1 MRRGKRIVAV
11 FLSVCFAINISISGL
26 DIRAEE
32 MTGITATAT
41 DAENEQ
47 QDTTYLNTDDIELES
62 QDSVGE
68 MLAEDL
74 ESVYAEQEENSG
86 YNIFNIDVK
95 DGTATVEYETLE
107 NATLVVS
114 AYDEITNQ
122 MVASASKSVNKD
134 ETAVNLELG
143 NLSQYYILKGF
154 IVDSETLQPLTKE
167 FKSELYTQGMQE
179 FLQKTTDDFSEDRV
193 LNFDDDKSN
202 NFAVYNQNT
211 MVIEQE
217 ATKNQLISADA
228 EKNIYVFENVD
239 NNMLS
244 LQKDD
249 VLSYEKEDGMVL
261 IVKVSTIDVQGTT
274 VTISGQNADTEDV
287 FDYVKIDSEAGME
300 NVTIDNSNLEDGVEY
315 TGMIEDSADVPQT
328 HSENA
333 NDSQTD
339 ALVTNESEVGAIN
352 GEGSNKLSAEFKF
365 EYPKNK
371 DDEEISASVS
381 GKVNIE
387 LKNSTKLYIAQDRQ
401 YVEVKFDYSLGL
413 NFSIKME
420 VDAKIPLGKFSFA
433 PIPGLKIGLTPNVV
447 LKVSGKLSLEGK
459 LKGCIGVRISAQ
471 EGVTN
476 LTSNPKWSGNIKFEA
491 TLFIGISLKPEIDLI
506 NEKVVELSF
515 EGEVG
520 AEIKSTQE
528 VISSSKSV
536 RHECKS
542 CLDGEISGKESAT
555 FKAKF
560 LNLKGLTFARTFEI
574 NQKLTDFYYSFDY
587 DEFGF
592 TECPHKTYA
601 VTVLVLDKE
610 KNPIKEAVISCN
622 STKYQTDENGKAK
635 FYIAA
640 GTYTISAEKQG
651 VGSYSKILRVYDESK
666 TIEIQI
672 KGNNSGSSE
681 EKKGIK
687 IGSNTFP
694 DEKFR
699 AYILKNIDKDG
710 DGYLSET
717 EIAET
722 TSITCRARSISSL
735 KGIECFVN
743 VQSIDCSVNKLTE
756 LDVSKN
762 TALMEFDCSSNNLTQ
777 LDVSKNTALSTLYC
791 SINNLTHLDI
801 SKNTALYAF
810 GCAYNRLIQLDVS
823 KNTALYWFDC
833 SRNNLTQ
840 LDVSKNTALTEL
852 YCGGNKL
859 NELDVSK
866 NTALYEFDCG
876 DNNLTQLDVSK
887 NTALYEFDCRSNN
900 LTQLDVSKNTT
911 LYELYCSDN
920 NLTQLDV
927 SKNTA
932 LYRVECDNNNLTQ
945 LDVSKNTALV
955 VIICRY
961 NNLTQLDLG
970 KNVKYIHCPGNNL
983 TQLDVSKNTA
993 LYWFDCNNNNLTQLD
1008 ISKNTALSTFKC
1020 SNNNITQLDVGKNT
1034 ALMEFDCSG
1043 NNLTQLDISKNTKLW
1058 KLCCSN
1064 NSLTELDVSNNQLDY
1079 LSCDRNVQVT
1089 GYNGTITYPDSST
1102 SENRLDEES
1111 QPVTDDFSD
1120 FEMKEV
1126 YKTDNPISAKT
1137 VQQVTKADDT
1147 HMSYIGL
1154 YPNTIY
1160 NLYVCKQA
1168 PVSIPFTEVFTEHN
1182 LLYINQYESDSD
1194 GNLSIDYVPMQE
1206 AAGAVEILVAEKR
1219 INITDDARV
1228 CMADIKYDGETHSP
1242 LIEYYFSDSLLSEGI
1257 DYEIEGDYEAKEPG
1271 TYTIRIR
1278 GIGQYTGTLE
1288 LQYKIIDTTP
1298 VVTKPTPVK
1307 DLKAV
1312 PVSKNE
1318 VKLTW
1323 TATEKDVKYLI
1334 YAKKHG
1340 KYEYCGTTSSTS
1352 YTDTDALC
1360 DDFGYYWVYPCRTDE
1375 NGEDIIGDCPQYVC
1389 AKGVYEEVTEEET
1402 ANVTTSY
1409 RTHVQSFGWQN
1420 PVTNGVMSGT
1430 SGKAKRLEGIE
1441 ISVSGNKNL
1450 GIQYATHCQTYGW
1463 LPWSANGE
1471 MSGTTGEAKRLEAI
1485 KIQLAGADKDK
1496 YDVYYRVHAQSYG
1509 WLGWAKNGEPSGTA
1523 GYAKRL
1529 EGIQIVV
1536 VKKNEKAP
1544 GLNYAGVDAS
1554 KGVHD
1559 SRAYIAKTN
1568 GTITIPGS
1576 ADSTN
1581 IMYKTHVQSFG
1592 WQNWVLN
1599 GAMSGTS
1606 GKAKRLEGINIKL
1619 SNAAYAGGI
1628 QYQTHIQKN
1637 GWEQKWKKD
1646 GEMSG
1651 TSGEAKRL
1659 EAIRIKLYG
1668 EMANHFDVYYRV
1680 HAQSYGWLGWAKNGE
1695 ESGTAGYAKRL
1706 EGIQIVLVPKGSA
1719 APANNYKNIQSVNT
1733 KAYIKK

>member
-1 MRRGKRIVAV
+1 MRRGKRIVAA

-32 MTGITATAT
+32 VTGITATAT

-47 QDTTYLNTDDIELES
+47 QDTTYLNTDDIEIES

-95 DGTATVEYETLE
+95 DGTATVQYEALE

-114 AYDEITNQ
+114 AYDETTNQ

-134 ETAVNLELG
+134 ETAVDLELG
-143 NLSQYYILKGF
+143 DLPQYYILKGF

-239 NNMLS
+239 TNMLS

-261 IVKVSTIDVQGTT
+261 IVKVSTIDVEGTT

-300 NVTIDNSNLEDGVEY
+300 NVAIDNSNLEDGVEY
-315 TGMIEDSADVPQT
+315 TGMIEDSGDVPKT
-328 HSENA
+328 YSENA

-339 ALVTNESEVGAIN
+339 ALVANESEVGASN
-352 GEGSNKLSAEFKF
+352 GEGSNKLSAEFKL
-365 EYPKNK
+365 ENPKNK
-371 DDEEISASVS
+371 DDEGISASVS

-387 LKNSTKLYIAQDRQ
+387 LKNSTKLYIAQDHQ

-413 NFSIKME
+413 NISIKME

-433 PIPGLKIGLTPNVV
+433 PIPGLKIGLTPSVV

-459 LKGCIGVRISAQ
+459 LKGCIGVRISVQ
-471 EGVTN
+471 EGITN

-506 NEKVVELSF
+506 NEKIVELSF

-528 VISSSKSV
+528 VINSSKSV

-560 LNLKGLTFARTFEI
+560 LNLKGATFARTFEI

-587 DEFGF
+587 DEFAF

-610 KNPIKEAVISCN
+610 KNPIKDAVISCN
-622 STKYQTDENGKAK
+622 YMNYQTDENGKAK

-640 GTYTISAEKQG
+640 GTYTISAAKQG
-651 VGSYSKILRVYDESK
+651 VGSYSKILHVYDESK

-687 IGSNTFP
+687 IDENTFP
-694 DEKFR
+694 DENFR

-717 EIAET
+717 EIEET
-722 TSITCRARSISSL
+722 TSITCRDRSISSL
-735 KGIECFVN
+735 KGIECFAALEYLY
-743 VQSIDCSVNKLTE
+743 CSE
-756 LDVSKN
+756 
-762 TALMEFDCSSNNLTQ
+762 NNLTQ
-777 LDVSKNTALSTLYC
+777 LDVSKNTALEVLYC
-791 SINNLTHLDI
+791 SE
-801 SKNTALYAF
+801 
-810 GCAYNRLIQLDVS
+810 
-823 KNTALYWFDC
+823 
-833 SRNNLTQ
+833 NNLTQ
-840 LDVSKNTALTEL
+840 LDVSKNTALEA
-852 YCGGNKL
+852 
-859 NELDVSK
+859 LDCLK
-866 NTALYEFDCG
+866 
-876 DNNLTQLDVSK
+876 NNLTQLDVSK
-887 NTALYEFDCRSNN
+887 NTALEA
-900 LTQLDVSKNTT
+900 
-911 LYELYCSDN
+911 LYCFEN

-932 LYRVECDNNNLTQ
+932 LAILYCSENNLTQLDVSKNIYLSCLICSENNLTQ
-945 LDVSKNTALV
+945 LDVSKNTALED
-955 VIICRY
+955 
-961 NNLTQLDLG
+961 LD
-970 KNVKYIHCPGNNL
+970 CSGNNL
-983 TQLDVSKNTA
+983 TQLDVSKNTELQE
-993 LYWFDCNNNNLTQLD
+993 LY
-1008 ISKNTALSTFKC
+1008 
-1020 SNNNITQLDVGKNT
+1020 
-1034 ALMEFDCSG
+1034 CSG
-1043 NNLTQLDISKNTKLW
+1043 NNLTQLDVSKNA
-1058 KLCCSN
+1058 KLCELKCYN
-1064 NSLTELDVSNNQLDY
+1064 NNISQLDVSNKSNLRI

-1111 QPVTDDFSD
+1111 LPIADDFSD
-1120 FEMKEV
+1120 FEKKEV

-1147 HMSYIGL
+1147 HASYAGL

-1168 PVSIPFTEVFTEHN
+1168 PVSIPFTEVFTENN
-1182 LLYINQYESDSD
+1182 LLYINQYESDAD

-1206 AAGAVEILVAEKR
+1206 ATGAVEILVAQKR
-1219 INITDDARV
+1219 INITDNARV
-1228 CMADIKYDGETHSP
+1228 CMANIKYDGETHSP

-1271 TYTIRIR
+1271 TYTIIIR

-1485 KIQLAGADKDK
+1485 KIQLTGADKDK

-1536 VKKNEKAP
+1536 VKKTEAAP
-1544 GLNYAGVDAS
+1544 GLDYAGVNAS

-1599 GAMSGTS
+1599 GTMSGTS

-1619 SNAAYAGGI
+1619 SNAAYAGGV
-1628 QYQTHIQKN
+1628 QYRTHVQTY
-1637 GWEQKWKKD
+1637 GWEKEWRKD
-1646 GEMSG
+1646 GAMSG
-1651 TSGEAKRL
+1651 TSGKAKRL
-1659 EAIRIKLYG
+1659 EAIQIKLYG

>member
-47 QDTTYLNTDDIELES
+47 QDTTYLNTDDIEIES

-95 DGTATVEYETLE
+95 DRTATVQYEALE

-114 AYDEITNQ
+114 AYDETTNQ

-134 ETAVNLELG
+134 ETAVDLELG
-143 NLSQYYILKGF
+143 DLPQYYILKGF

-211 MVIEQE
+211 IVIEQE

-239 NNMLS
+239 TNMLS

-261 IVKVSTIDVQGTT
+261 IVKVSTIDVEGTT

-300 NVTIDNSNLEDGVEY
+300 NVAIDNSNLEDGVEY
-315 TGMIEDSADVPQT
+315 TGMIEDSADVPKT
-328 HSENA
+328 YSENA

-339 ALVTNESEVGAIN
+339 ALVANESEVGASN
-352 GEGSNKLSAEFKF
+352 GEGSNKLSAEFKL
-365 EYPKNK
+365 ENPKNK
-371 DDEEISASVS
+371 DDEGISASVS

-387 LKNSTKLYIAQDRQ
+387 LKNSTKLYIAQDHQ

-413 NFSIKME
+413 NISIKME

-433 PIPGLKIGLTPNVV
+433 PIPGLKIGLTPSVV

-459 LKGCIGVRISAQ
+459 LKGCIGVRISVQ
-471 EGVTN
+471 EGITN

-560 LNLKGLTFARTFEI
+560 LNLKGATFARTFEI

-587 DEFGF
+587 DEFAF

-601 VTVLVLDKE
+601 VTVLALDKE
-610 KNPIKEAVISCN
+610 KNPIKDAVISCN

-640 GTYTISAEKQG
+640 GTYTISAAKQG

-672 KGNNSGSSE
+672 KGNNSGLSE

-687 IGSNTFP
+687 IDENTFP
-694 DEKFR
+694 DENFR
-699 AYILKNIDKDG
+699 AYILKKIDKDG

-722 TSITCRARSISSL
+722 TSITCADRSISSL
-735 KGIECFVN
+735 KGIEYFVN
-743 VQSIDCSVNKLTE
+743 VQLIDCSGYNLTQ

-762 TALMEFDCSSNNLTQ
+762 TALEDLLCSENNLTQLDVSKNIALEYLDCSENNLTQ
-777 LDVSKNTALSTLYC
+777 LDVSKNTALEDLLC
-791 SINNLTHLDI
+791 SENNLT
-801 SKNTALYAF
+801 
-810 GCAYNRLIQLDVS
+810 QLDVS
-823 KNTALYWFDC
+823 KNIALEYLDC
-833 SRNNLTQ
+833 SENNLTQ
-840 LDVSKNTALTEL
+840 LDVSKNTALEHLDCSENNLTQ
-852 YCGGNKL
+852 
-859 NELDVSK
+859 LDVSK
-866 NTALYEFDCG
+866 NIYLRGLACFE
-876 DNNLTQLDVSK
+876 NNLTQLDVSK
-887 NTALYEFDCRSNN
+887 NTVLEKLACQQNNLIQLDVSKNVWYLNCYKNNLTQLDVSKNVKLWDLYCSENNLTQLDISKSVELRDLSCAKNN
-900 LTQLDVSKNTT
+900 LTQLDVSKNT
-911 LYELYCSDN
+911 EL
-920 NLTQLDV
+920 Q
-927 SKNTA
+927 
-932 LYRVECDNNNLTQ
+932 
-945 LDVSKNTALV
+945 
-955 VIICRY
+955 
-961 NNLTQLDLG
+961 DL
-970 KNVKYIHCPGNNL
+970 
-983 TQLDVSKNTA
+983 
-993 LYWFDCNNNNLTQLD
+993 
-1008 ISKNTALSTFKC
+1008 
-1020 SNNNITQLDVGKNT
+1020 
-1034 ALMEFDCSG
+1034 DCSG
-1043 NNLTQLDISKNTKLW
+1043 NNLTQLDVSENA
-1058 KLCCSN
+1058 KLCELKCYN
-1064 NSLTELDVSNNQLDY
+1064 NNISQLDMSNKSNLRI
-1079 LSCDRNVQVT
+1079 LSCDRNVQVI
-1089 GYNGTITYPDSST
+1089 GYHGEITYPSSST
-1102 SENRLDEES
+1102 SQNQLKEETKI
-1111 QPVTDDFSD
+1111 VTDNSSD

-1147 HMSYIGL
+1147 HASYAGL

-1168 PVSIPFTEVFTEHN
+1168 PISTPFTDVFTEDN

-1242 LIEYYFSDSLLSEGI
+1242 LIEYYFSDSLLNEGT

-1278 GIGQYTGTLE
+1278 GIGQYTGILE

-1312 PVSKNE
+1312 PVSKNG

-1360 DDFGYYWVYPCRTDE
+1360 DDFGYYWVYPCRTGE

-1441 ISVSGNKNL
+1441 ISVSGNENL

-1485 KIQLAGADKDK
+1485 EIRLTGADKDK

-1695 ESGTAGYAKRL
+1695 EAGTAGYAKRL

>member
-95 DGTATVEYETLE
+95 DGTATVQYEALE

-114 AYDEITNQ
+114 AYDETTNQ

-134 ETAVNLELG
+134 ETAVDLELG
-143 NLSQYYILKGF
+143 DLPQYYILKGF

-211 MVIEQE
+211 IVIEQE

-239 NNMLS
+239 TNMLS

-261 IVKVSTIDVQGTT
+261 IVKVSTIDVEGTT

-300 NVTIDNSNLEDGVEY
+300 NVAIDNSNLEDGVEY
-315 TGMIEDSADVPQT
+315 TGMIEDSADVPKT
-328 HSENA
+328 YSENA

-339 ALVTNESEVGAIN
+339 ALVANESEVGASN
-352 GEGSNKLSAEFKF
+352 GEGSNKLSAEFKL
-365 EYPKNK
+365 ENPKNK
-371 DDEEISASVS
+371 DDEGISASVS

-387 LKNSTKLYIAQDRQ
+387 LKNSTKLYIAQDHQ

-413 NFSIKME
+413 NISIKME

-433 PIPGLKIGLTPNVV
+433 PIPGLKIGLTPSVV

-459 LKGCIGVRISAQ
+459 LKGCIGVRISVQ
-471 EGVTN
+471 EGITN

-506 NEKVVELSF
+506 NEKIVELSF

-528 VISSSKSV
+528 VINSSKSV

-560 LNLKGLTFARTFEI
+560 LNLKGATFARTFEI

-587 DEFGF
+587 DEFAF

-622 STKYQTDENGKAK
+622 STNYQTDENGKAK

-687 IGSNTFP
+687 IDENTFP
-694 DEKFR
+694 DENFR

-717 EIAET
+717 EIEET
-722 TSITCRARSISSL
+722 TSITCRDRSISSL
-735 KGIECFVN
+735 KGIECFAALEYLY
-743 VQSIDCSVNKLTE
+743 CSE
-756 LDVSKN
+756 
-762 TALMEFDCSSNNLTQ
+762 NNLTQ
-777 LDVSKNTALSTLYC
+777 LDVSKNTALEDLYC
-791 SINNLTHLDI
+791 S
-801 SKNTALYAF
+801 
-810 GCAYNRLIQLDVS
+810 
-823 KNTALYWFDC
+823 
-833 SRNNLTQ
+833 
-840 LDVSKNTALTEL
+840 
-852 YCGGNKL
+852 
-859 NELDVSK
+859 
-866 NTALYEFDCG
+866 
-876 DNNLTQLDVSK
+876 
-887 NTALYEFDCRSNN
+887 
-900 LTQLDVSKNTT
+900 
-911 LYELYCSDN
+911 
-920 NLTQLDV
+920 
-927 SKNTA
+927 
-932 LYRVECDNNNLTQ
+932 
-945 LDVSKNTALV
+945 
-955 VIICRY
+955 
-961 NNLTQLDLG
+961 
-970 KNVKYIHCPGNNL
+970 GNNL

-993 LYWFDCNNNNLTQLD
+993 LEDL
-1008 ISKNTALSTFKC
+1008 
-1020 SNNNITQLDVGKNT
+1020 
-1034 ALMEFDCSG
+1034 DCSG
-1043 NNLTQLDISKNTKLW
+1043 NNLTQLDVSENA
-1058 KLCCSN
+1058 KLCELKCYN
-1064 NSLTELDVSNNQLDY
+1064 NNISQLDVSNKSNLRI

-1111 QPVTDDFSD
+1111 LPIADDFSD
-1120 FEMKEV
+1120 FEKKEV

-1147 HMSYIGL
+1147 HASYAGL

-1168 PVSIPFTEVFTEHN
+1168 PVSIPFTEVFTENN
-1182 LLYINQYESDSD
+1182 LLYINQYESDAD

-1206 AAGAVEILVAEKR
+1206 ATGAVEILVAQKR
-1219 INITDDARV
+1219 INITDNARV

-1271 TYTIRIR
+1271 TYTIIIR

-1360 DDFGYYWVYPCRTDE
+1360 DDFGYYWVYPCRTGE

-1409 RTHVQSFGWQN
+1409 CTHVQSFGWQN

-1441 ISVSGNKNL
+1441 ISVSGNENL

-1485 KIQLAGADKDK
+1485 EIRLTGADKDK

-1659 EAIRIKLYG
+1659 EAIRIKFYG

-1695 ESGTAGYAKRL
+1695 EAGTAGYAKRL

>member
-47 QDTTYLNTDDIELES
+47 QDTTYLNTDDIEIES

-95 DGTATVEYETLE
+95 DRTATVQYEALE

-114 AYDEITNQ
+114 AYDETTNQ

-134 ETAVNLELG
+134 ETAVDLELG
-143 NLSQYYILKGF
+143 DLPQYYILKGF

-211 MVIEQE
+211 IVIEQE

-239 NNMLS
+239 TNMLS

-261 IVKVSTIDVQGTT
+261 IVKVSTIDVEGTT

-300 NVTIDNSNLEDGVEY
+300 NVAIDNSNLEDGVEY
-315 TGMIEDSADVPQT
+315 TGMIEDSADVPKT
-328 HSENA
+328 YSENA

-339 ALVTNESEVGAIN
+339 ALVANESEVGASN
-352 GEGSNKLSAEFKF
+352 GEGSNKLSAEFKL
-365 EYPKNK
+365 ENPKNK
-371 DDEEISASVS
+371 DDEGISASVS

-387 LKNSTKLYIAQDRQ
+387 LKNSTKLYIAQDHQ

-413 NFSIKME
+413 NISIKME

-433 PIPGLKIGLTPNVV
+433 PIPGLKIGLTPSVV

-459 LKGCIGVRISAQ
+459 LKGCIGVRISVQ
-471 EGVTN
+471 EGITN

-560 LNLKGLTFARTFEI
+560 LNLKGATFARTFEI

-587 DEFGF
+587 DEFAF

-601 VTVLVLDKE
+601 VTVLALDKE
-610 KNPIKEAVISCN
+610 KNPIKDAVISCN

-640 GTYTISAEKQG
+640 GTYTISAAKQG

-672 KGNNSGSSE
+672 KGNNSGLSE

-687 IGSNTFP
+687 IDENTFP
-694 DEKFR
+694 DENFR
-699 AYILKNIDKDG
+699 AYILKKIDKDG

-722 TSITCRARSISSL
+722 TSITCADRSISSL
-735 KGIECFVN
+735 KGIEYFVN
-743 VQSIDCSVNKLTE
+743 VQLIDCSGYNLTQ

-762 TALMEFDCSSNNLTQ
+762 TALEDLLCSENNLTQ
-777 LDVSKNTALSTLYC
+777 LDVSKNTALEDLLC
-791 SINNLTHLDI
+791 SE
-801 SKNTALYAF
+801 
-810 GCAYNRLIQLDVS
+810 
-823 KNTALYWFDC
+823 
-833 SRNNLTQ
+833 NNLTQ
-840 LDVSKNTALTEL
+840 LDVSKNTALEHLDCSENNLTQ
-852 YCGGNKL
+852 
-859 NELDVSK
+859 LDVSK
-866 NTALYEFDCG
+866 NIYLRGLACFE
-876 DNNLTQLDVSK
+876 NNLTQLDVSK
-887 NTALYEFDCRSNN
+887 NTVLEKLACQQNNLIQLDVSKNVWYLNCYKNNLTQLDVSKNVKLWDLYCSENNLTQLDISKSVELRDLSCAKNN
-900 LTQLDVSKNTT
+900 LTQLDVSKNT
-911 LYELYCSDN
+911 EL
-920 NLTQLDV
+920 Q
-927 SKNTA
+927 
-932 LYRVECDNNNLTQ
+932 
-945 LDVSKNTALV
+945 
-955 VIICRY
+955 
-961 NNLTQLDLG
+961 DL
-970 KNVKYIHCPGNNL
+970 
-983 TQLDVSKNTA
+983 
-993 LYWFDCNNNNLTQLD
+993 
-1008 ISKNTALSTFKC
+1008 
-1020 SNNNITQLDVGKNT
+1020 
-1034 ALMEFDCSG
+1034 DCSG
-1043 NNLTQLDISKNTKLW
+1043 NNLTQLDVSENA
-1058 KLCCSN
+1058 KLCELKCYN
-1064 NSLTELDVSNNQLDY
+1064 NNISQLDMSNKSNLRI
-1079 LSCDRNVQVT
+1079 LSCDRNVQVI
-1089 GYNGTITYPDSST
+1089 GYHGEITYPSSST
-1102 SENRLDEES
+1102 SQNQLKEETKI
-1111 QPVTDDFSD
+1111 VTDNSSD

-1147 HMSYIGL
+1147 HASYAGL

-1168 PVSIPFTEVFTEHN
+1168 PISTPFTDVFTEDN

-1242 LIEYYFSDSLLSEGI
+1242 LIEYYFSDSLLNEGT

-1278 GIGQYTGTLE
+1278 GIGQYTGILE

-1312 PVSKNE
+1312 PVSKNG

-1360 DDFGYYWVYPCRTDE
+1360 DDFGYYWVYPCRTGE

-1441 ISVSGNKNL
+1441 ISVSGNENL

-1485 KIQLAGADKDK
+1485 EIRLTGADKDK

-1695 ESGTAGYAKRL
+1695 EAGTAGYAKRL

>member
-1 MRRGKRIVAV
+1 MRRGKRIVAA

-47 QDTTYLNTDDIELES
+47 QDTTYLNTDDIEIES

-95 DGTATVEYETLE
+95 DRTATVQYEALE

-114 AYDEITNQ
+114 AYDETTNQ

-134 ETAVNLELG
+134 ETAVDLELG
-143 NLSQYYILKGF
+143 DLPQYYILKGF

-211 MVIEQE
+211 IVIEQE

-239 NNMLS
+239 ANMLS

-261 IVKVSTIDVQGTT
+261 IVKVSTIDVEGTT

-300 NVTIDNSNLEDGVEY
+300 NVTIDNSNLDDGVEY
-315 TGMIEDSADVPQT
+315 TGMIEDSADVPKT
-328 HSENA
+328 YSENA

-339 ALVTNESEVGAIN
+339 ALVANESEVGASN
-352 GEGSNKLSAEFKF
+352 GEGSNKLSAEFKL
-365 EYPKNK
+365 ENPKNK

-413 NFSIKME
+413 NISIKME

-471 EGVTN
+471 EGITN

-560 LNLKGLTFARTFEI
+560 LNLKGATFARTFEI

-587 DEFGF
+587 DEFAF

-601 VTVLVLDKE
+601 VTVLALDKE
-610 KNPIKEAVISCN
+610 KNPIKDAVISCN

-640 GTYTISAEKQG
+640 GTYTISAAKQG

-672 KGNNSGSSE
+672 KGNNSGLSE

-699 AYILKNIDKDG
+699 AYILENIDKDG

-722 TSITCRARSISSL
+722 TSITCGARSISSL
-735 KGIECFVN
+735 KGIEYFVN
-743 VQSIDCSVNKLTE
+743 VQSIDC
-756 LDVSKN
+756 
-762 TALMEFDCSSNNLTQ
+762 
-777 LDVSKNTALSTLYC
+777 
-791 SINNLTHLDI
+791 
-801 SKNTALYAF
+801 
-810 GCAYNRLIQLDVS
+810 R
-823 KNTALYWFDC
+823 
-833 SRNNLTQ
+833 
-840 LDVSKNTALTEL
+840 
-852 YCGGNKL
+852 
-859 NELDVSK
+859 
-866 NTALYEFDCG
+866 
-876 DNNLTQLDVSK
+876 
-887 NTALYEFDCRSNN
+887 
-900 LTQLDVSKNTT
+900 
-911 LYELYCSDN
+911 
-920 NLTQLDV
+920 
-927 SKNTA
+927 
-932 LYRVECDNNNLTQ
+932 
-945 LDVSKNTALV
+945 
-955 VIICRY
+955 
-961 NNLTQLDLG
+961 
-970 KNVKYIHCPGNNL
+970 GNNL

-993 LYWFDCNNNNLTQLD
+993 LEDLDCSENNLTQLD
-1008 ISKNTALSTFKC
+1008 VSKNIYLRGLACFE
-1020 SNNNITQLDVGKNT
+1020 NNLTQLDVSKNT
-1034 ALMEFDCSG
+1034 ELQDLDCSG
-1043 NNLTQLDISKNTKLW
+1043 NNLTQLDVSENA
-1058 KLCCSN
+1058 KLCELECYN
-1064 NSLTELDVSNNQLDY
+1064 NNISQLDVSNKSNLRI

-1111 QPVTDDFSD
+1111 QPITDDFSD

-1126 YKTDNPISAKT
+1126 YKTGNPISAKT

-1147 HMSYIGL
+1147 HASYAGL

-1206 AAGAVEILVAEKR
+1206 ATGAVEILVAQKR
-1219 INITDDARV
+1219 INITDNARV

-1389 AKGVYEEVTEEET
+1389 AKGVYEEITEEET
-1402 ANVTTSY
+1402 ANVTISY

-1430 SGKAKRLEGIE
+1430 TGKAKRLEGIE

-1485 KIQLAGADKDK
+1485 EIRLTGADKDK

-1536 VKKNEKAP
+1536 VKKTEAAP
-1544 GLNYAGVDAS
+1544 GLDYVGVNAS

-1576 ADSTN
+1576 TDSTN

-1599 GAMSGTS
+1599 GTMSGTS

-1628 QYQTHIQKN
+1628 QYRTHIQTY
-1637 GWEQKWKKD
+1637 GWEKEWKKD
-1646 GEMSG
+1646 GVMSG

-1659 EAIRIKLYG
+1659 EAIQIKLYG

>member
-134 ETAVNLELG
+134 ETAVDLELG
-143 NLSQYYILKGF
+143 DLPQYYILKGF

-239 NNMLS
+239 TNMLS

-261 IVKVSTIDVQGTT
+261 IVKVSTIDVEGTT

-339 ALVTNESEVGAIN
+339 ALVTNESEVGASN
-352 GEGSNKLSAEFKF
+352 GEGSNKLSAEFKL
-365 EYPKNK
+365 ENPKNK
-371 DDEEISASVS
+371 DDEGISASVS

-387 LKNSTKLYIAQDRQ
+387 LKNSTKLYIAQDHQ

-413 NFSIKME
+413 NISIKME

-433 PIPGLKIGLTPNVV
+433 PIPGLKIGITPSVV

-459 LKGCIGVRISAQ
+459 LKGCIGVRISVQ
-471 EGVTN
+471 EGITN

-528 VISSSKSV
+528 VINSSKSV

-560 LNLKGLTFARTFEI
+560 LNLKGATFARTFEI

-622 STKYQTDENGKAK
+622 STNYQTDENGKAK

-640 GTYTISAEKQG
+640 GTYTISAAKQG
-651 VGSYSKILRVYDESK
+651 VGSYSKILHVYDESK

-687 IGSNTFP
+687 IDENTFP
-694 DEKFR
+694 DENFR
-699 AYILKNIDKDG
+699 AYILKKIDKDG

-722 TSITCRARSISSL
+722 TSITCADRSISSL
-735 KGIECFVN
+735 KGIEYFVN
-743 VQSIDCSVNKLTE
+743 VQLIDCSGYNLTQ

-762 TALMEFDCSSNNLTQ
+762 TALEDLLCSENNLTQLDVSENTALEVLYCSENNLTQ
-777 LDVSKNTALSTLYC
+777 LDVSKNTALEYL
-791 SINNLTHLDI
+791 
-801 SKNTALYAF
+801 
-810 GCAYNRLIQLDVS
+810 
-823 KNTALYWFDC
+823 DC
-833 SRNNLTQ
+833 SENNLTQ
-840 LDVSKNTALTEL
+840 LDVSKNTALE
-852 YCGGNKL
+852 Y
-859 NELDVSK
+859 LDCS
-866 NTALYEFDCG
+866 E
-876 DNNLTQLDVSK
+876 NNLTQLDVSK
-887 NTALYEFDCRSNN
+887 NIYLR
-900 LTQLDVSKNTT
+900 
-911 LYELYCSDN
+911 
-920 NLTQLDV
+920 
-927 SKNTA
+927 
-932 LYRVECDNNNLTQ
+932 
-945 LDVSKNTALV
+945 
-955 VIICRY
+955 I
-961 NNLTQLDLG
+961 
-970 KNVKYIHCPGNNL
+970 
-983 TQLDVSKNTA
+983 
-993 LYWFDCNNNNLTQLD
+993 
-1008 ISKNTALSTFKC
+1008 
-1020 SNNNITQLDVGKNT
+1020 
-1034 ALMEFDCSG
+1034 
-1043 NNLTQLDISKNTKLW
+1043 
-1058 KLCCSN
+1058 
-1064 NSLTELDVSNNQLDY
+1064 

-1111 QPVTDDFSD
+1111 LPIADDFSD
-1120 FEMKEV
+1120 FEKKEV

-1147 HMSYIGL
+1147 HASYAGL

-1168 PVSIPFTEVFTEHN
+1168 PVSIPFTEVFTENN
-1182 LLYINQYESDSD
+1182 LLYINQYESDAD

-1206 AAGAVEILVAEKR
+1206 ATGAVEILVAQKR
-1219 INITDDARV
+1219 INITDNARV

-1271 TYTIRIR
+1271 TYTIIIR

-1298 VVTKPTPVK
+1298 VVVKPTPVK
-1307 DLKAV
+1307 NLKAASV
-1312 PVSKNE
+1312 AKNK

-1536 VKKNEKAP
+1536 VKKTEAAP
-1544 GLNYAGVDAS
+1544 GLDYAGVNAS

-1599 GAMSGTS
+1599 GTMSGTS

-1628 QYQTHIQKN
+1628 QYRTHVQTY
-1637 GWEQKWKKD
+1637 GWEKEWKKD
-1646 GEMSG
+1646 GAMSG

-1659 EAIRIKLYG
+1659 EAIQIKLYG

-1695 ESGTAGYAKRL
+1695 EAGTAGYAKRL
-1706 EGIQIVLVPKGSA
+1706 EGIQIVLVPKGGA

>member
-47 QDTTYLNTDDIELES
+47 QDTTYLNTDDIEIES

-95 DGTATVEYETLE
+95 DRTATVQYEALE

-114 AYDEITNQ
+114 AYDETTNQ

-134 ETAVNLELG
+134 ETAVDLELG
-143 NLSQYYILKGF
+143 DLPQYYILKGF

-211 MVIEQE
+211 IVIEQE

-239 NNMLS
+239 TNMLS

-261 IVKVSTIDVQGTT
+261 IVKVNTIDVEGTT

-300 NVTIDNSNLEDGVEY
+300 NVAIDNSNLEDGVEY
-315 TGMIEDSADVPQT
+315 TGMIEDSGDVPKT
-328 HSENA
+328 YSENA

-339 ALVTNESEVGAIN
+339 ALVANESEVGASN
-352 GEGSNKLSAEFKF
+352 GEGSNKLSAEFKL
-365 EYPKNK
+365 ENPKNK
-371 DDEEISASVS
+371 DDEGISASVS

-387 LKNSTKLYIAQDRQ
+387 LKNSTKLYIAQDHQ

-413 NFSIKME
+413 NISIKME

-447 LKVSGKLSLEGK
+447 LKVSGKFSLEGK

-560 LNLKGLTFARTFEI
+560 LNLKGATFARTFEI

-587 DEFGF
+587 DEFAF

-601 VTVLVLDKE
+601 VTVLALDKE
-610 KNPIKEAVISCN
+610 KNPIKDAVISCN

-640 GTYTISAEKQG
+640 GTYTISAAKQG

-672 KGNNSGSSE
+672 KENNSGSSE

-687 IGSNTFP
+687 IDENTFP
-694 DEKFR
+694 DKNFR
-699 AYILKNIDKDG
+699 EYILENIDKDG

-722 TSITCRARSISSL
+722 TQIIIGSSTGQAEEDRIKSL
-735 KGIECFVN
+735 EGIEYFIN
-743 VQSIDCSVNKLTE
+743 ISKLECGNNRLTK
-756 LDVSKN
+756 LDVSN
-762 TALMEFDCSSNNLTQ
+762 NIELEELDCYWNKITELNVSNNKKLKK
-777 LDVSKNTALSTLYC
+777 LDCYV
-791 SINNLTHLDI
+791 NNL
-801 SKNTALYAF
+801 K
-810 GCAYNRLIQLDVS
+810 
-823 KNTALYWFDC
+823 
-833 SRNNLTQ
+833 
-840 LDVSKNTALTEL
+840 
-852 YCGGNKL
+852 
-859 NELDVSK
+859 
-866 NTALYEFDCG
+866 
-876 DNNLTQLDVSK
+876 
-887 NTALYEFDCRSNN
+887 
-900 LTQLDVSKNTT
+900 
-911 LYELYCSDN
+911 
-920 NLTQLDV
+920 
-927 SKNTA
+927 
-932 LYRVECDNNNLTQ
+932 
-945 LDVSKNTALV
+945 
-955 VIICRY
+955 
-961 NNLTQLDLG
+961 
-970 KNVKYIHCPGNNL
+970 
-983 TQLDVSKNTA
+983 
-993 LYWFDCNNNNLTQLD
+993 
-1008 ISKNTALSTFKC
+1008 
-1020 SNNNITQLDVGKNT
+1020 
-1034 ALMEFDCSG
+1034 
-1043 NNLTQLDISKNTKLW
+1043 
-1058 KLCCSN
+1058 
-1064 NSLTELDVSNNQLDY
+1064 ELDVSNNVELETLVCGSNNLTNLDVSRNSKLTELQCEYNELSELVVSSNNELRNFRCGNNDLGQLDVSNNIKLITLY
-1079 LSCDRNVQVT
+1079 CNDNKLTELNLNYNIELTELGCQSNELNNLDVKNNVNLIKLYCLENNLSQLDVSYNIELKELYCYWNRITKLNVSSNNKLNDLHCDKNTQVI
-1089 GYNGTITYPDSST
+1089 GYEGTVKHPDYSKTYDQM
-1102 SENRLDEES
+1102 REES
-1111 QPVTDDFSD
+1111 QPITDDFSD

-1147 HMSYIGL
+1147 HVSYIGL

-1206 AAGAVEILVAEKR
+1206 ATGAVEILVAQKR
-1219 INITDDARV
+1219 INITDNARV

-1389 AKGVYEEVTEEET
+1389 AKGVYEEITEEET
-1402 ANVTTSY
+1402 ANVTISY

-1430 SGKAKRLEGIE
+1430 TGKAKRLEGIE

-1485 KIQLAGADKDK
+1485 KIQLTGADKDK

-1544 GLNYAGVDAS
+1544 GLNYAGVNAS

-1559 SRAYIAKTN
+1559 FRAYIAKKN
-1568 GTITIPGS
+1568 GAITIPGS

-1599 GAMSGTS
+1599 GTMSGTS
-1606 GKAKRLEGINIKL
+1606 GKTKRLEGINIKL
-1619 SNAAYAGGI
+1619 SNAAYAGGV
-1628 QYQTHIQKN
+1628 QYRTHVQTY
-1637 GWEQKWKKD
+1637 GWEKEWRKD
-1646 GEMSG
+1646 GAMSG
-1651 TSGEAKRL
+1651 TSGKAKRL
-1659 EAIRIKLYG
+1659 EAIQIKLYG
-1668 EMANHFDVYYRV
+1668 EMANRFDVYYRV

-1695 ESGTAGYAKRL
+1695 EAGTAGYAKRL

>member
-95 DGTATVEYETLE
+95 DRTATVQYEALE

-114 AYDEITNQ
+114 AYDETTNQ

-134 ETAVNLELG
+134 ETAVDLELG
-143 NLSQYYILKGF
+143 DLPQYYILKGF

-211 MVIEQE
+211 IVIEQE

-239 NNMLS
+239 TNMLS

-261 IVKVSTIDVQGTT
+261 IVKVSTIDVEGTT

-300 NVTIDNSNLEDGVEY
+300 NVAIDNSNLEDGVEY
-315 TGMIEDSADVPQT
+315 TGMIEDSADVPKT
-328 HSENA
+328 YSENA

-339 ALVTNESEVGAIN
+339 ALVANESEVGASN
-352 GEGSNKLSAEFKF
+352 GEGSNKLSAEFKL
-365 EYPKNK
+365 ENPKNK
-371 DDEEISASVS
+371 DDEGISASVS

-387 LKNSTKLYIAQDRQ
+387 LKNSTKLYIAQDHQ

-413 NFSIKME
+413 NISIKME

-433 PIPGLKIGLTPNVV
+433 PIPGLKIGLTPSVV

-459 LKGCIGVRISAQ
+459 LKGCIGVRISVQ
-471 EGVTN
+471 EGITN

-528 VISSSKSV
+528 VINSSKSV

-560 LNLKGLTFARTFEI
+560 LNLKGATFARTFEI

-622 STKYQTDENGKAK
+622 STNYQTDENGKAK

-640 GTYTISAEKQG
+640 GTYTISAAKQG
-651 VGSYSKILRVYDESK
+651 VGSYSKILHVYDESK

-687 IGSNTFP
+687 IDENTFP
-694 DEKFR
+694 DENFR
-699 AYILKNIDKDG
+699 AYILKKIDKDG

-722 TSITCRARSISSL
+722 TSITCADRSISSL
-735 KGIECFVN
+735 KGIEYFVN
-743 VQSIDCSVNKLTE
+743 VQLIDCSGY
-756 LDVSKN
+756 
-762 TALMEFDCSSNNLTQ
+762 NLTQ
-777 LDVSKNTALSTLYC
+777 LDVSKNTALEDLLC
-791 SINNLTHLDI
+791 SE
-801 SKNTALYAF
+801 
-810 GCAYNRLIQLDVS
+810 
-823 KNTALYWFDC
+823 
-833 SRNNLTQ
+833 NNLTQ
-840 LDVSKNTALTEL
+840 LDVSKNTVLEKLSCQQNNLTQ
-852 YCGGNKL
+852 
-859 NELDVSK
+859 LDVSK
-866 NTALYEFDCG
+866 NVWYLNCYNNNLTQLDVSKNVKLWDLYCSENNLTQLDISKSVELRDLSCAK
-876 DNNLTQLDVSK
+876 NNLTQLDVSK
-887 NTALYEFDCRSNN
+887 NT
-900 LTQLDVSKNTT
+900 
-911 LYELYCSDN
+911 EL
-920 NLTQLDV
+920 Q
-927 SKNTA
+927 
-932 LYRVECDNNNLTQ
+932 
-945 LDVSKNTALV
+945 
-955 VIICRY
+955 
-961 NNLTQLDLG
+961 DL
-970 KNVKYIHCPGNNL
+970 
-983 TQLDVSKNTA
+983 
-993 LYWFDCNNNNLTQLD
+993 
-1008 ISKNTALSTFKC
+1008 
-1020 SNNNITQLDVGKNT
+1020 
-1034 ALMEFDCSG
+1034 DCSG
-1043 NNLTQLDISKNTKLW
+1043 NNLTQLDVSENA
-1058 KLCCSN
+1058 KLCELKCYN
-1064 NSLTELDVSNNQLDY
+1064 NNISQLDVSNKSNLRI

-1111 QPVTDDFSD
+1111 LPIADDFSD
-1120 FEMKEV
+1120 FEKKEV

-1147 HMSYIGL
+1147 HASYAGL

-1168 PVSIPFTEVFTEHN
+1168 PVSIPFTEVFTENN
-1182 LLYINQYESDSD
+1182 LLYINQYESDAD

-1206 AAGAVEILVAEKR
+1206 ATGAVEILVAQKR

-1228 CMADIKYDGETHSP
+1228 CMANIEYDGETHSP

-1271 TYTIRIR
+1271 TYTIIIR

-1298 VVTKPTPVK
+1298 VVVKPTPVK
-1307 DLKAV
+1307 NLKAASV
-1312 PVSKNE
+1312 AKNK

>member
-228 EKNIYVFENVD
+228 KKNIYVFENVD
-239 NNMLS
+239 TNMLS

-261 IVKVSTIDVQGTT
+261 IVKVSTIDVEGTT

-300 NVTIDNSNLEDGVEY
+300 NVTIDNSNLDDGVEY
-315 TGMIEDSADVPQT
+315 TGMIEDSADVPKT
-328 HSENA
+328 YSENA

-339 ALVTNESEVGAIN
+339 ALVANESEVGASN
-352 GEGSNKLSAEFKF
+352 GEGSNKLSAEFKL
-365 EYPKNK
+365 ENPKNK

-413 NFSIKME
+413 NISIKME

-471 EGVTN
+471 EGITN

-560 LNLKGLTFARTFEI
+560 LNLKGATFARTFEI

-587 DEFGF
+587 DEFAF

-601 VTVLVLDKE
+601 VTVLALDKE
-610 KNPIKEAVISCN
+610 KNPIKDAVISCN

-640 GTYTISAEKQG
+640 GTYTISAAKQG

-672 KGNNSGSSE
+672 KGNNSGLSE

-699 AYILKNIDKDG
+699 AYILENIDKDG

-722 TSITCRARSISSL
+722 TSITCGARSISSL
-735 KGIECFVN
+735 KGIEYFVN
-743 VQSIDCSVNKLTE
+743 VQSIDC
-756 LDVSKN
+756 
-762 TALMEFDCSSNNLTQ
+762 
-777 LDVSKNTALSTLYC
+777 
-791 SINNLTHLDI
+791 
-801 SKNTALYAF
+801 
-810 GCAYNRLIQLDVS
+810 R
-823 KNTALYWFDC
+823 
-833 SRNNLTQ
+833 
-840 LDVSKNTALTEL
+840 
-852 YCGGNKL
+852 
-859 NELDVSK
+859 
-866 NTALYEFDCG
+866 
-876 DNNLTQLDVSK
+876 
-887 NTALYEFDCRSNN
+887 
-900 LTQLDVSKNTT
+900 
-911 LYELYCSDN
+911 
-920 NLTQLDV
+920 
-927 SKNTA
+927 
-932 LYRVECDNNNLTQ
+932 
-945 LDVSKNTALV
+945 
-955 VIICRY
+955 
-961 NNLTQLDLG
+961 
-970 KNVKYIHCPGNNL
+970 GNNL

-993 LYWFDCNNNNLTQLD
+993 LEDLLCSENNLTQLDVSKNTALEVLYCSENNLTQLDVSKNTVLAKLSCQQNNLTQLDVSKNVWYLNCYNNNLTQLD
-1008 ISKNTALSTFKC
+1008 ISKSVELRDLSCAK
-1020 SNNNITQLDVGKNT
+1020 NNLTQLDVSKNT
-1034 ALMEFDCSG
+1034 ELQDLDCSG
-1043 NNLTQLDISKNTKLW
+1043 NNLTQLDVSENA
-1058 KLCCSN
+1058 KLCELKCYN
-1064 NSLTELDVSNNQLDY
+1064 NNISQLDMSNKSNLRI
-1079 LSCDRNVQVT
+1079 LSCDRNVQVI
-1089 GYNGTITYPDSST
+1089 GYHGEITYPSSST
-1102 SENRLDEES
+1102 SQNQLKEETKI
-1111 QPVTDDFSD
+1111 VTDNSSD

-1147 HMSYIGL
+1147 HASYAGL

-1168 PVSIPFTEVFTEHN
+1168 PVSIPFTEVFTENN
-1182 LLYINQYESDSD
+1182 LLYINQYESDVD

-1206 AAGAVEILVAEKR
+1206 ATGAVEILVAQKR
-1219 INITDDARV
+1219 INITDNARV

-1242 LIEYYFSDSLLSEGI
+1242 LIEYYFSDSLLNEGT

-1278 GIGQYTGTLE
+1278 GIGQYTGILE

-1312 PVSKNE
+1312 PVSKNG

-1360 DDFGYYWVYPCRTDE
+1360 DDFGYYWVYPCRTGE

-1441 ISVSGNKNL
+1441 ISVSGNENL

-1485 KIQLAGADKDK
+1485 EIRLTGADKDK

-1536 VKKNEKAP
+1536 VKKTEAAP

-1695 ESGTAGYAKRL
+1695 EAGTAGYAKRL

>member
-228 EKNIYVFENVD
+228 KKNIYVFENVD
-239 NNMLS
+239 TNMLS

-261 IVKVSTIDVQGTT
+261 IVKVSTIDVEGTT

-300 NVTIDNSNLEDGVEY
+300 NVTIDNSNLDDGVEY
-315 TGMIEDSADVPQT
+315 TGMIEDSADVPKT
-328 HSENA
+328 YSENA

-339 ALVTNESEVGAIN
+339 ALVANESEVGASN
-352 GEGSNKLSAEFKF
+352 GEGSNKLSAEFKL
-365 EYPKNK
+365 ENPKNK

-413 NFSIKME
+413 NISIKME

-471 EGVTN
+471 EGITN

-560 LNLKGLTFARTFEI
+560 LNLKGATFARTFEI

-587 DEFGF
+587 DEFAF

-601 VTVLVLDKE
+601 VTVLALDKE
-610 KNPIKEAVISCN
+610 KNPIKDAVISCN

-640 GTYTISAEKQG
+640 GTYTISAAKQG

-672 KGNNSGSSE
+672 KGNNSGLSE

-699 AYILKNIDKDG
+699 AYILENIDKDG

-722 TSITCRARSISSL
+722 TSITCGARSISSL
-735 KGIECFVN
+735 KGIEYFVN
-743 VQSIDCSVNKLTE
+743 VQSIDC
-756 LDVSKN
+756 
-762 TALMEFDCSSNNLTQ
+762 
-777 LDVSKNTALSTLYC
+777 
-791 SINNLTHLDI
+791 
-801 SKNTALYAF
+801 
-810 GCAYNRLIQLDVS
+810 R
-823 KNTALYWFDC
+823 
-833 SRNNLTQ
+833 
-840 LDVSKNTALTEL
+840 
-852 YCGGNKL
+852 
-859 NELDVSK
+859 
-866 NTALYEFDCG
+866 
-876 DNNLTQLDVSK
+876 
-887 NTALYEFDCRSNN
+887 
-900 LTQLDVSKNTT
+900 
-911 LYELYCSDN
+911 
-920 NLTQLDV
+920 
-927 SKNTA
+927 
-932 LYRVECDNNNLTQ
+932 
-945 LDVSKNTALV
+945 
-955 VIICRY
+955 
-961 NNLTQLDLG
+961 
-970 KNVKYIHCPGNNL
+970 GNNL

-993 LYWFDCNNNNLTQLD
+993 LEDLLCSENNLTQLDVSKNIYLLGLDCSENNLTQLDVSKNTVLAKLSCQQNNLTQLDVSKNVWYLNCYNNNLTQLD
-1008 ISKNTALSTFKC
+1008 ISKSVELRDLSCAK
-1020 SNNNITQLDVGKNT
+1020 NNLTQLDVSKNT
-1034 ALMEFDCSG
+1034 ELQDLDCSG
-1043 NNLTQLDISKNTKLW
+1043 NNLTQLDVSENA
-1058 KLCCSN
+1058 KLCELKCYN
-1064 NSLTELDVSNNQLDY
+1064 NNISQLDMSNKSNLRI
-1079 LSCDRNVQVT
+1079 LSCDRNVQVI
-1089 GYNGTITYPDSST
+1089 GYHGEITYPSSST
-1102 SENRLDEES
+1102 SQNQLKEETKI
-1111 QPVTDDFSD
+1111 VTDNSSD

-1147 HMSYIGL
+1147 HASYAGL

-1168 PVSIPFTEVFTEHN
+1168 PVSIPFTEVFTENN
-1182 LLYINQYESDSD
+1182 LLYINQYESDVD

-1206 AAGAVEILVAEKR
+1206 ATGAVEILVAQKR
-1219 INITDDARV
+1219 INITDNARV

-1242 LIEYYFSDSLLSEGI
+1242 LIEYYFSDSLLNEGT

-1278 GIGQYTGTLE
+1278 GIGQYTGILE

-1312 PVSKNE
+1312 PVSKNG

-1360 DDFGYYWVYPCRTDE
+1360 DDFGYYWVYPCRTGE

-1441 ISVSGNKNL
+1441 ISVSGNENL

-1485 KIQLAGADKDK
+1485 EIRLTGADKDK

-1536 VKKNEKAP
+1536 VKKTEAAP

-1668 EMANHFDVYYRV
+1668 EMANRFDVYYRV

>member
-1 MRRGKRIVAV
+1 MRRGKRIVAA

-47 QDTTYLNTDDIELES
+47 QDTTYLNTDDIEIES

-95 DGTATVEYETLE
+95 DRTATVQYEALE

-114 AYDEITNQ
+114 AYDETTNQ

-134 ETAVNLELG
+134 ETAVDLELG
-143 NLSQYYILKGF
+143 DLPQYYILKGF

-211 MVIEQE
+211 IVIEQE

-239 NNMLS
+239 TNMLS

-261 IVKVSTIDVQGTT
+261 IVKVSTIDVEGTT

-300 NVTIDNSNLEDGVEY
+300 NVTIDNSNLDDGVEY
-315 TGMIEDSADVPQT
+315 TGMIEDSADVPKT
-328 HSENA
+328 YSENA

-339 ALVTNESEVGAIN
+339 ALVANESEVGASN
-352 GEGSNKLSAEFKF
+352 GEGSNKLSAEFKL
-365 EYPKNK
+365 ENPKNK

-413 NFSIKME
+413 NISIKME

-471 EGVTN
+471 EGITN

-560 LNLKGLTFARTFEI
+560 LNLKGATFARTFEI

-587 DEFGF
+587 DEFAF

-601 VTVLVLDKE
+601 VTVLALDKE
-610 KNPIKEAVISCN
+610 KNPIKDAVISCN

-640 GTYTISAEKQG
+640 GTYTISAAKQG

-672 KGNNSGSSE
+672 KGNNSGLSE

-699 AYILKNIDKDG
+699 AYILENIDKDG

-722 TSITCRARSISSL
+722 TSITCGARSISSL
-735 KGIECFVN
+735 KGIEYFVN
-743 VQSIDCSVNKLTE
+743 VQSIDC
-756 LDVSKN
+756 
-762 TALMEFDCSSNNLTQ
+762 
-777 LDVSKNTALSTLYC
+777 
-791 SINNLTHLDI
+791 
-801 SKNTALYAF
+801 
-810 GCAYNRLIQLDVS
+810 R
-823 KNTALYWFDC
+823 
-833 SRNNLTQ
+833 
-840 LDVSKNTALTEL
+840 
-852 YCGGNKL
+852 
-859 NELDVSK
+859 
-866 NTALYEFDCG
+866 
-876 DNNLTQLDVSK
+876 
-887 NTALYEFDCRSNN
+887 
-900 LTQLDVSKNTT
+900 
-911 LYELYCSDN
+911 
-920 NLTQLDV
+920 
-927 SKNTA
+927 
-932 LYRVECDNNNLTQ
+932 
-945 LDVSKNTALV
+945 
-955 VIICRY
+955 
-961 NNLTQLDLG
+961 
-970 KNVKYIHCPGNNL
+970 GNNL

-993 LYWFDCNNNNLTQLD
+993 LEDLDCSENNLTQLDVSKNIYLRGLACFENNLTQLDVSKNTVLEKLACQQNNLIQLDVSKNVWYLNCYKNNLTQLDVSKNVTLWYLYCDNNNLTQLD
-1008 ISKNTALSTFKC
+1008 ISKSVELRNLSCAK
-1020 SNNNITQLDVGKNT
+1020 NNLTQLDISKNVKLYMLSCYKNNLTQLDVSKNIYLRGLACFENNLTQLDVSKNT
-1034 ALMEFDCSG
+1034 ELQDLDCSG
-1043 NNLTQLDISKNTKLW
+1043 NNLTQLDVSENA
-1058 KLCCSN
+1058 KLCELECYN
-1064 NSLTELDVSNNQLDY
+1064 NNISQLDVSNKSNLRI

-1111 QPVTDDFSD
+1111 QPITDDFSD

-1126 YKTDNPISAKT
+1126 YKTGNPISAKT

-1147 HMSYIGL
+1147 HASYAGL

-1206 AAGAVEILVAEKR
+1206 ATGAVEILVAQKR
-1219 INITDDARV
+1219 INITDNARV

-1389 AKGVYEEVTEEET
+1389 AKGVYEEITEEET
-1402 ANVTTSY
+1402 ANVTISY

-1430 SGKAKRLEGIE
+1430 TGKAKRLEGIE

-1471 MSGTTGEAKRLEAI
+1471 MCGTTGEAKRLEAI
-1485 KIQLAGADKDK
+1485 EIRLTGADKDK

-1536 VKKNEKAP
+1536 VKKTEAAP
-1544 GLNYAGVDAS
+1544 GLDYAGVNAS

-1599 GAMSGTS
+1599 GTMSGTS

-1628 QYQTHIQKN
+1628 QYRTHIQTY
-1637 GWEQKWKKD
+1637 GWEKEWKKD
-1646 GEMSG
+1646 GVMSG

-1659 EAIRIKLYG
+1659 EAIQIKLYG

-1695 ESGTAGYAKRL
+1695 EAGTAGYAKRL

-1719 APANNYKNIQSVNT
+1719 APANNYKGIQSVNT

>member
-47 QDTTYLNTDDIELES
+47 QDTTYLNTDDIEIES

-95 DGTATVEYETLE
+95 DRTATVQYEALE

-114 AYDEITNQ
+114 AYDETTNQ

-134 ETAVNLELG
+134 ETAVDLELG
-143 NLSQYYILKGF
+143 DLPQYYILKGF

-211 MVIEQE
+211 IVIEQE

-239 NNMLS
+239 TNMLS

-261 IVKVSTIDVQGTT
+261 IVKVNTIDVEGTT

-300 NVTIDNSNLEDGVEY
+300 NVAIDNSNLEDGVEY
-315 TGMIEDSADVPQT
+315 TGMIEDSGDVPKT
-328 HSENA
+328 YSENA

-339 ALVTNESEVGAIN
+339 ALVANESEVGASN
-352 GEGSNKLSAEFKF
+352 GEGSNKLSAEFKL
-365 EYPKNK
+365 ENPKNK
-371 DDEEISASVS
+371 DDEGISASVS

-387 LKNSTKLYIAQDRQ
+387 LKNSTKLYIAQDHQ

-413 NFSIKME
+413 NISIKME

-560 LNLKGLTFARTFEI
+560 LNLKGATFARTFEI

-587 DEFGF
+587 DEFAF

-601 VTVLVLDKE
+601 VTVLALDKE
-610 KNPIKEAVISCN
+610 KNPIKDAVISCN

-640 GTYTISAEKQG
+640 GTYTISAAKQG

-672 KGNNSGSSE
+672 KENNSGSSE

-687 IGSNTFP
+687 IDENTFP
-694 DEKFR
+694 DENFR
-699 AYILKNIDKDG
+699 AYINKKIDKNF
-710 DGYLSET
+710 DGYLSKT
-717 EIAET
+717 EIERT
-722 TSITCRARSISSL
+722 TSINCAGQSISSL
-735 KGIECFVN
+735 KGIEYFVDIQKLN
-743 VQSIDCSVNKLTE
+743 CDNNKLTQLDLSKNTKLESLDCAVNKLTKLNVSQNVQLGDLGCGFNE
-756 LDVSKN
+756 LTRLDVSKN
-762 TALMEFDCSSNNLTQ
+762 TRLEILVCYCNKLTQLDISKNTELKKLLCEVNDLTKLDISNNMGLVYLSCDYNKQTQLDVSKNTELSFLSCGNNELTQ
-777 LDVSKNTALSTLYC
+777 LDVSKNTELRYLSC
-791 SINNLTHLDI
+791 IGS
-801 SKNTALYAF
+801 
-810 GCAYNRLIQLDVS
+810 
-823 KNTALYWFDC
+823 
-833 SRNNLTQ
+833 NLTQ
-840 LDVSKNTALTEL
+840 LNVSNNTKLETLSCNNDNLTRLDVNNNTKLREL
-852 YCGGNKL
+852 YCESN
-859 NELDVSK
+859 
-866 NTALYEFDCG
+866 A
-876 DNNLTQLDVSK
+876 LTQL
-887 NTALYEFDCRSNN
+887 
-900 LTQLDVSKNTT
+900 
-911 LYELYCSDN
+911 ELAENIELEKLCCSDN

-927 SKNTA
+927 SNNTC
-932 LYRVECDNNNLTQ
+932 LR
-945 LDVSKNTALV
+945 
-955 VIICRY
+955 
-961 NNLTQLDLG
+961 
-970 KNVKYIHCPGNNL
+970 
-983 TQLDVSKNTA
+983 
-993 LYWFDCNNNNLTQLD
+993 
-1008 ISKNTALSTFKC
+1008 
-1020 SNNNITQLDVGKNT
+1020 
-1034 ALMEFDCSG
+1034 
-1043 NNLTQLDISKNTKLW
+1043 
-1058 KLCCSN
+1058 
-1064 NSLTELDVSNNQLDY
+1064 Y

-1111 QPVTDDFSD
+1111 LPITDDFSD

-1147 HMSYIGL
+1147 HVSYIGL
-1154 YPNTIY
+1154 YPNTSY

-1168 PVSIPFTEVFTEHN
+1168 SISTPFTDVFTEDN

-1206 AAGAVEILVAEKR
+1206 VAGAVEILVAEKR

-1334 YAKKHG
+1334 YTKKHG

-1352 YTDTDALC
+1352 YTDTEALC

-1389 AKGVYEEVTEEET
+1389 AKGVYEEITEEKT
-1402 ANVTTSY
+1402 ANVTISY

-1471 MSGTTGEAKRLEAI
+1471 MNGTTGEAKRLEAI
-1485 KIQLAGADKDK
+1485 KIQLTGADKDK

-1536 VKKNEKAP
+1536 VKKTEAAP
-1544 GLNYAGVDAS
+1544 GLDYAGVNAS

-1576 ADSTN
+1576 TDSTN

-1599 GAMSGTS
+1599 GTMSGTS

-1628 QYQTHIQKN
+1628 QYRTHIQTY
-1637 GWEQKWKKD
+1637 GWEKEWRKD
-1646 GEMSG
+1646 GAMSG
-1651 TSGEAKRL
+1651 TSGKAKRL
-1659 EAIRIKLYG
+1659 EAIQIKLYG
-1668 EMANHFDVYYRV
+1668 EMANRFDVYYRV

-1695 ESGTAGYAKRL
+1695 EAGTAGYAKRL

>member
-134 ETAVNLELG
+134 ETAVDLELG

-239 NNMLS
+239 TNMLS

-261 IVKVSTIDVQGTT
+261 IVKVSTIDVEGTT

-300 NVTIDNSNLEDGVEY
+300 NVTIDNSNLDDGVEY
-315 TGMIEDSADVPQT
+315 TGMIEDSADVPKT
-328 HSENA
+328 YSENA

-339 ALVTNESEVGAIN
+339 ALVANESKVGASN
-352 GEGSNKLSAEFKF
+352 GEGSNKLSAEFKL
-365 EYPKNK
+365 ENPKNK

-413 NFSIKME
+413 NISIKME

-459 LKGCIGVRISAQ
+459 LKGCIGVRICAQ
-471 EGVTN
+471 EGITN

-560 LNLKGLTFARTFEI
+560 LNLKGATFARTFEI

-622 STKYQTDENGKAK
+622 STNYQTDENGKAK

-640 GTYTISAEKQG
+640 GTYTISAAKQG
-651 VGSYSKILRVYDESK
+651 VGSYSKILHVYDESK

-699 AYILKNIDKDG
+699 AYILENIDKDG

-722 TSITCRARSISSL
+722 TSITCGARSISSL

-743 VQSIDCSVNKLTE
+743 VQSIDCGV
-756 LDVSKN
+756 
-762 TALMEFDCSSNNLTQ
+762 NNLTQ
-777 LDVSKNTALSTLYC
+777 LDVSKNTALED
-791 SINNLTHLDI
+791 LDCW
-801 SKNTALYAF
+801 A
-810 GCAYNRLIQLDVS
+810 
-823 KNTALYWFDC
+823 
-833 SRNNLTQ
+833 NNLTQ
-840 LDVSKNTALTEL
+840 LDVSKNTVLETLTCDQNNL
-852 YCGGNKL
+852 TQ
-859 NELDVSK
+859 LDVSK
-866 NTALYEFDCG
+866 NVKLWDLDCHKNNLTQLDVSKNVKLWNLYCSENNLTQLDISKNVELRWLSCYQNNLTQL
-876 DNNLTQLDVSK
+876 DVSKNVKLWHLYCSENNLTQLDISKSVELRDLSCYQNNLTQLDVSK
-887 NTALYEFDCRSNN
+887 NTVLETLTCDQNN
-900 LTQLDVSKNTT
+900 LTQLDVCKNT
-911 LYELYCSDN
+911 ELRILSCEGN
-920 NLTQLDV
+920 NLSQLDV
-927 SKNTA
+927 SKNTELQE
-932 LYRVECDNNNLTQ
+932 LYC
-945 LDVSKNTALV
+945 S
-955 VIICRY
+955 
-961 NNLTQLDLG
+961 
-970 KNVKYIHCPGNNL
+970 GNNL
-983 TQLDVSKNTA
+983 TQLDVSKNTELQE
-993 LYWFDCNNNNLTQLD
+993 LY
-1008 ISKNTALSTFKC
+1008 
-1020 SNNNITQLDVGKNT
+1020 
-1034 ALMEFDCSG
+1034 CSG
-1043 NNLTQLDISKNTKLW
+1043 NNLTQLDVSKNA
-1058 KLCCSN
+1058 KLCELKCYN
-1064 NSLTELDVSNNQLDY
+1064 NNISQLDVSNKSNLRI

-1111 QPVTDDFSD
+1111 LPIADDFSD
-1120 FEMKEV
+1120 FEKKEV

-1147 HMSYIGL
+1147 HASYAGL

-1168 PVSIPFTEVFTEHN
+1168 PVSIPFTEVFTENN
-1182 LLYINQYESDSD
+1182 LLYINQYESDAD

-1206 AAGAVEILVAEKR
+1206 ATGAVEILVAQKR

-1228 CMADIKYDGETHSP
+1228 CMANIEYDGETHSP

-1271 TYTIRIR
+1271 TYTIIIR

-1298 VVTKPTPVK
+1298 VVVKPTPVK
-1307 DLKAV
+1307 NLKAASV
-1312 PVSKNE
+1312 AKNK

-1441 ISVSGNKNL
+1441 ISVSGNENL

>member
-47 QDTTYLNTDDIELES
+47 QDTTYLNTDDIEIES

-95 DGTATVEYETLE
+95 DRTATVQYEALE

-114 AYDEITNQ
+114 AYDETTNQ

-134 ETAVNLELG
+134 ETAVDLELG
-143 NLSQYYILKGF
+143 DLPQYYILKGF

-211 MVIEQE
+211 IVIEQE

-239 NNMLS
+239 TNMLS

-261 IVKVSTIDVQGTT
+261 IVKVSTIDVEGTT

-300 NVTIDNSNLEDGVEY
+300 NVAIDNSNLEDGVEY
-315 TGMIEDSADVPQT
+315 TGMIEDSADVPKT
-328 HSENA
+328 YSENA

-339 ALVTNESEVGAIN
+339 ALVANESEVGASN
-352 GEGSNKLSAEFKF
+352 GEGSNKLSAEFKL
-365 EYPKNK
+365 ENPKNK
-371 DDEEISASVS
+371 DDEGISASVS

-587 DEFGF
+587 DEFAF

-610 KNPIKEAVISCN
+610 NKPIKEAVISCN
-622 STKYQTDENGKAK
+622 YMNYQTDENGKAK
-635 FYIAA
+635 FYIGA
-640 GTYTISAEKQG
+640 GTYTISATKQG
-651 VGSYSKILRVYDESK
+651 IGSFSKILRVYDESK

-687 IGSNTFP
+687 IDENTFP
-694 DEKFR
+694 DKNFR
-699 AYILKNIDKDG
+699 EYILNNIDKDG
-710 DGYLSET
+710 DGYLSES

-756 LDVSKN
+756 LDVS
-762 TALMEFDCSSNNLTQ
+762 
-777 LDVSKNTALSTLYC
+777 
-791 SINNLTHLDI
+791 
-801 SKNTALYAF
+801 
-810 GCAYNRLIQLDVS
+810 
-823 KNTALYWFDC
+823 
-833 SRNNLTQ
+833 
-840 LDVSKNTALTEL
+840 
-852 YCGGNKL
+852 
-859 NELDVSK
+859 
-866 NTALYEFDCG
+866 
-876 DNNLTQLDVSK
+876 
-887 NTALYEFDCRSNN
+887 
-900 LTQLDVSKNTT
+900 
-911 LYELYCSDN
+911 
-920 NLTQLDV
+920 
-927 SKNTA
+927 
-932 LYRVECDNNNLTQ
+932 
-945 LDVSKNTALV
+945 
-955 VIICRY
+955 
-961 NNLTQLDLG
+961 
-970 KNVKYIHCPGNNL
+970 
-983 TQLDVSKNTA
+983 
-993 LYWFDCNNNNLTQLD
+993 
-1008 ISKNTALSTFKC
+1008 
-1020 SNNNITQLDVGKNT
+1020 KNT

-1102 SENRLDEES
+1102 SENRLDEEALS
-1111 QPVTDDFSD
+1111 IADGFSA

-1126 YKTDNPISAKT
+1126 YKTDNPVSAKT

-1147 HMSYIGL
+1147 HASYAGL

-1168 PVSIPFTEVFTEHN
+1168 PVSIPFTEVFTENN
-1182 LLYINQYESDSD
+1182 LLYINQYESDVD

-1206 AAGAVEILVAEKR
+1206 AAGAVEILVAQKR
-1219 INITDDARV
+1219 INITDNARV

-1242 LIEYYFSDSLLSEGI
+1242 SVEFYFADSLLYEGT

-1271 TYTIRIR
+1271 TYTIIIR

-1389 AKGVYEEVTEEET
+1389 AKGVYEEITEEET
-1402 ANVTTSY
+1402 ANVTISY

-1430 SGKAKRLEGIE
+1430 TGKAKRLEGIE

-1536 VKKNEKAP
+1536 VKKTEAAP
-1544 GLNYAGVDAS
+1544 GLDYAGVNAS

-1599 GAMSGTS
+1599 GTMSGTS

-1628 QYQTHIQKN
+1628 QYRTHVQTY
-1637 GWEQKWKKD
+1637 GWEKEWKKD
-1646 GEMSG
+1646 GAMSG

-1659 EAIRIKLYG
+1659 EAIQIKLYG

-1695 ESGTAGYAKRL
+1695 EAGTAGLAKRL
-1706 EGIQIVLVPKGSA
+1706 EGIQIVLIPKGGA

>member
-1 MRRGKRIVAV
+1 MRRGKRIVAA

-47 QDTTYLNTDDIELES
+47 QDTTYLNTDDIEIES

-228 EKNIYVFENVD
+228 KKNIYVFENVD
-239 NNMLS
+239 TNMLS

-261 IVKVSTIDVQGTT
+261 IVKVSTIDVEGTT

-300 NVTIDNSNLEDGVEY
+300 NVTIDNSNLDDGVEY
-315 TGMIEDSADVPQT
+315 TGMIEDSADVPKT
-328 HSENA
+328 YSENA

-339 ALVTNESEVGAIN
+339 ALVANESEVGASN
-352 GEGSNKLSAEFKF
+352 GEGSNKLSAEFKL
-365 EYPKNK
+365 ENPKNK

-413 NFSIKME
+413 NISIKME

-471 EGVTN
+471 EGITN

-560 LNLKGLTFARTFEI
+560 LNLKGATFARTFEI

-587 DEFGF
+587 DEFAF

-601 VTVLVLDKE
+601 VTVLALDKE
-610 KNPIKEAVISCN
+610 KNPIKDAVISCN

-640 GTYTISAEKQG
+640 GTYTISAAKQG

-672 KGNNSGSSE
+672 KGNNSGLSE

-699 AYILKNIDKDG
+699 AYILKKIDKDG

-722 TSITCRARSISSL
+722 TSITCADRSISSL
-735 KGIECFVN
+735 KGIEYFVN
-743 VQSIDCSVNKLTE
+743 VQLIDCSGYNLTQ

-762 TALMEFDCSSNNLTQ
+762 TALEDLLCSENNLTQ
-777 LDVSKNTALSTLYC
+777 LDVSKNTALEDLLC
-791 SINNLTHLDI
+791 SE
-801 SKNTALYAF
+801 
-810 GCAYNRLIQLDVS
+810 
-823 KNTALYWFDC
+823 
-833 SRNNLTQ
+833 NNLTQ
-840 LDVSKNTALTEL
+840 LDVSKNTALEHLDCSENNLTQ
-852 YCGGNKL
+852 
-859 NELDVSK
+859 LDVSK
-866 NTALYEFDCG
+866 NIYLRGLACFE
-876 DNNLTQLDVSK
+876 NNLTQLDVSK
-887 NTALYEFDCRSNN
+887 NTVLEKLACQQNNLIQLDVSKNVWYLNCYKNNLTQLDVSKNVKLWDLYCSENNLTQLDISKSVELRDLSCAKNN
-900 LTQLDVSKNTT
+900 LTQLDVSKNT
-911 LYELYCSDN
+911 EL
-920 NLTQLDV
+920 Q
-927 SKNTA
+927 
-932 LYRVECDNNNLTQ
+932 
-945 LDVSKNTALV
+945 
-955 VIICRY
+955 
-961 NNLTQLDLG
+961 DL
-970 KNVKYIHCPGNNL
+970 
-983 TQLDVSKNTA
+983 
-993 LYWFDCNNNNLTQLD
+993 
-1008 ISKNTALSTFKC
+1008 
-1020 SNNNITQLDVGKNT
+1020 
-1034 ALMEFDCSG
+1034 DCSG
-1043 NNLTQLDISKNTKLW
+1043 NNLTQLDVSENA
-1058 KLCCSN
+1058 KLCELKCYN
-1064 NSLTELDVSNNQLDY
+1064 NNISQLDMSNKSNLRI
-1079 LSCDRNVQVT
+1079 LSCDRNVQVI
-1089 GYNGTITYPDSST
+1089 GYHGEITYPSSST
-1102 SENRLDEES
+1102 SQNQLKEETKI
-1111 QPVTDDFSD
+1111 VTDNSSD

-1147 HMSYIGL
+1147 HASYAGL

-1182 LLYINQYESDSD
+1182 LLYINQYESDAD

-1242 LIEYYFSDSLLSEGI
+1242 LIEYYFSDSLLNEGT

-1278 GIGQYTGTLE
+1278 GIGQYTGILE

-1312 PVSKNE
+1312 PVSKNG

-1360 DDFGYYWVYPCRTDE
+1360 DDFGYYWVYPCRTGE

-1441 ISVSGNKNL
+1441 ISVSGNENL

-1485 KIQLAGADKDK
+1485 EIRLTGADKDK

-1695 ESGTAGYAKRL
+1695 EAGTAGYAKRL

>member
-47 QDTTYLNTDDIELES
+47 QDTTYLNTDDIEIES

-95 DGTATVEYETLE
+95 DRTATVQYEALE

-114 AYDEITNQ
+114 AYDETTNQ

-134 ETAVNLELG
+134 ETAVDLELG
-143 NLSQYYILKGF
+143 DLPQYYILKGF

-211 MVIEQE
+211 IVIEQE

-239 NNMLS
+239 TNMLS

-261 IVKVSTIDVQGTT
+261 IVKVNTIDVEGTT

-300 NVTIDNSNLEDGVEY
+300 NVAIDNSNLEDGVEY
-315 TGMIEDSADVPQT
+315 TGMIEDSGDVPKT
-328 HSENA
+328 YSENA

-339 ALVTNESEVGAIN
+339 ALVANESEVGASN
-352 GEGSNKLSAEFKF
+352 GEGSNKLSAEFKL
-365 EYPKNK
+365 ENPKNK
-371 DDEEISASVS
+371 DDEGISASVS

-387 LKNSTKLYIAQDRQ
+387 LKNSTKLYIAQDHQ

-413 NFSIKME
+413 NISIKME

-560 LNLKGLTFARTFEI
+560 LNLKGATFARTFEI

-587 DEFGF
+587 DEFAF

-601 VTVLVLDKE
+601 VTVLALDKE
-610 KNPIKEAVISCN
+610 KNPIKDAVISCN

-640 GTYTISAEKQG
+640 GTYTISAAKQG

-672 KGNNSGSSE
+672 KENNSGSSE

-687 IGSNTFP
+687 IDENTFP
-694 DEKFR
+694 DENFR
-699 AYILKNIDKDG
+699 AYINKKIDKNF
-710 DGYLSET
+710 DGYLSKT
-717 EIAET
+717 EIERT
-722 TSITCRARSISSL
+722 TSINCAGQSISSL
-735 KGIECFVN
+735 KGIEYFVDIQKLN
-743 VQSIDCSVNKLTE
+743 CDNNKLTQLDLSKNTKLESLDCAVNKLTKLNVSQNVQLGDLGCGFNE
-756 LDVSKN
+756 LTRLDVSKN
-762 TALMEFDCSSNNLTQ
+762 TRLEILVCYCNKLTQLDISKNTELKKLLCEVNDLTKLDISNNMGLVYLSCDYNKQTQLDVSKNTELSFLSCGNNELTQ
-777 LDVSKNTALSTLYC
+777 LDVSKNTELRYLSC
-791 SINNLTHLDI
+791 IGS
-801 SKNTALYAF
+801 
-810 GCAYNRLIQLDVS
+810 
-823 KNTALYWFDC
+823 
-833 SRNNLTQ
+833 NLTQ
-840 LDVSKNTALTEL
+840 LNVSNNTKLETLSCNNDNLTRLDVNNNTKLREL
-852 YCGGNKL
+852 YCESNALTQLELAENIELEKL
-859 NELDVSK
+859 
-866 NTALYEFDCG
+866 YCG

-887 NTALYEFDCRSNN
+887 NTKLRYLSCIGSN
-900 LTQLDVSKNTT
+900 LTQLNVGNNTKLETLSCNNDNLTRLDVNNNTK
-911 LYELYCSDN
+911 LRELYCESNALTQLELAENIELEKLCCSDN

-927 SKNTA
+927 SNNTC
-932 LYRVECDNNNLTQ
+932 LR
-945 LDVSKNTALV
+945 
-955 VIICRY
+955 
-961 NNLTQLDLG
+961 
-970 KNVKYIHCPGNNL
+970 
-983 TQLDVSKNTA
+983 
-993 LYWFDCNNNNLTQLD
+993 
-1008 ISKNTALSTFKC
+1008 
-1020 SNNNITQLDVGKNT
+1020 
-1034 ALMEFDCSG
+1034 
-1043 NNLTQLDISKNTKLW
+1043 
-1058 KLCCSN
+1058 
-1064 NSLTELDVSNNQLDY
+1064 Y

-1111 QPVTDDFSD
+1111 LPITDDFSD

-1147 HMSYIGL
+1147 HVSYIGL
-1154 YPNTIY
+1154 YPNTSY

-1168 PVSIPFTEVFTEHN
+1168 SISTPFTDVFTEDN

-1206 AAGAVEILVAEKR
+1206 VAGAVEILVAEKR

-1334 YAKKHG
+1334 YTKKHG

-1352 YTDTDALC
+1352 YTDTEALC

-1389 AKGVYEEVTEEET
+1389 AKGVYEEITEEKT
-1402 ANVTTSY
+1402 ANVTISY

-1471 MSGTTGEAKRLEAI
+1471 MNGTTGEAKRLEAI
-1485 KIQLAGADKDK
+1485 KIQLTGADKDK

-1536 VKKNEKAP
+1536 VKKTEAAP
-1544 GLNYAGVDAS
+1544 GLDYVGVNAS

-1576 ADSTN
+1576 TDSTN

-1599 GAMSGTS
+1599 GTMSGTS

-1706 EGIQIVLVPKGSA
+1706 EGIQIVLVPKGGA

>member
-239 NNMLS
+239 TNMLS

-261 IVKVSTIDVQGTT
+261 IVKVSTIDVEGTT

-300 NVTIDNSNLEDGVEY
+300 NVAIDNSNLEDGVEY
-315 TGMIEDSADVPQT
+315 TGMIEDSADVPKT
-328 HSENA
+328 YSENA

-339 ALVTNESEVGAIN
+339 ALVANESEVGASN
-352 GEGSNKLSAEFKF
+352 GEGSNKLSAEFKL
-365 EYPKNK
+365 ENPKNK
-371 DDEEISASVS
+371 DDEGISASVS

-387 LKNSTKLYIAQDRQ
+387 LKNSTKLYIAQDHQ

-413 NFSIKME
+413 NISIKME

-433 PIPGLKIGLTPNVV
+433 PIPGLKIGLTPSVV

-459 LKGCIGVRISAQ
+459 LKGCIGVRISVQ
-471 EGVTN
+471 EGITN

-506 NEKVVELSF
+506 NEKIVELSF

-528 VISSSKSV
+528 VINSSKSV

-560 LNLKGLTFARTFEI
+560 LNLKGATFARTFEI

-587 DEFGF
+587 DEFAF

-610 KNPIKEAVISCN
+610 KNPIKDAVISCN
-622 STKYQTDENGKAK
+622 YMNYQTDENGKAK

-687 IGSNTFP
+687 IDENTFP
-694 DEKFR
+694 DENFR

-717 EIAET
+717 EIEET
-722 TSITCRARSISSL
+722 TSITCRDRSISSL
-735 KGIECFVN
+735 KGIECFAALEYLY
-743 VQSIDCSVNKLTE
+743 CSE
-756 LDVSKN
+756 
-762 TALMEFDCSSNNLTQ
+762 NNLTQ
-777 LDVSKNTALSTLYC
+777 LDVSKNTALEVL
-791 SINNLTHLDI
+791 
-801 SKNTALYAF
+801 
-810 GCAYNRLIQLDVS
+810 
-823 KNTALYWFDC
+823 DC
-833 SRNNLTQ
+833 S
-840 LDVSKNTALTEL
+840 
-852 YCGGNKL
+852 
-859 NELDVSK
+859 
-866 NTALYEFDCG
+866 
-876 DNNLTQLDVSK
+876 
-887 NTALYEFDCRSNN
+887 
-900 LTQLDVSKNTT
+900 
-911 LYELYCSDN
+911 
-920 NLTQLDV
+920 
-927 SKNTA
+927 
-932 LYRVECDNNNLTQ
+932 
-945 LDVSKNTALV
+945 
-955 VIICRY
+955 
-961 NNLTQLDLG
+961 
-970 KNVKYIHCPGNNL
+970 GNNL
-983 TQLDVSKNTA
+983 TQLDVSKNTE
-993 LYWFDCNNNNLTQLD
+993 LQDL
-1008 ISKNTALSTFKC
+1008 
-1020 SNNNITQLDVGKNT
+1020 
-1034 ALMEFDCSG
+1034 DCSG
-1043 NNLTQLDISKNTKLW
+1043 NNLTQLDVSENA
-1058 KLCCSN
+1058 KLCELKCYN
-1064 NSLTELDVSNNQLDY
+1064 NNISQLDMSNKSNLRI
-1079 LSCDRNVQVT
+1079 LSCDRNVQVI
-1089 GYNGTITYPDSST
+1089 GYHGEITYPSSST
-1102 SENRLDEES
+1102 SQNQLKEETKI
-1111 QPVTDDFSD
+1111 VTDNSSD

-1147 HMSYIGL
+1147 HVSYIGL

-1206 AAGAVEILVAEKR
+1206 ATGAVEILVAQKR
-1219 INITDDARV
+1219 INITDNARV

-1389 AKGVYEEVTEEET
+1389 AKGVYEEITEEET
-1402 ANVTTSY
+1402 ANVTISY

-1430 SGKAKRLEGIE
+1430 TGKAKRLEGIE

-1485 KIQLAGADKDK
+1485 EIRLTGADKDK

-1695 ESGTAGYAKRL
+1695 EAGTAGYAKRL

>member
-95 DGTATVEYETLE
+95 DGTATVQYEALE

-114 AYDEITNQ
+114 AYDETTNQ

-134 ETAVNLELG
+134 ETAVDLELG
-143 NLSQYYILKGF
+143 DLPQYYILKGF

-211 MVIEQE
+211 IVIEQE

-239 NNMLS
+239 TNMLS

-261 IVKVSTIDVQGTT
+261 IVKVSTIDVEGTT

-300 NVTIDNSNLEDGVEY
+300 NVAIDNSNLEDGVEY
-315 TGMIEDSADVPQT
+315 TGMIEDSADVPKT
-328 HSENA
+328 YSENA

-339 ALVTNESEVGAIN
+339 ALVANESEVGASN
-352 GEGSNKLSAEFKF
+352 GEGSNKLSAEFKL
-365 EYPKNK
+365 ENPKNK
-371 DDEEISASVS
+371 DDEGISASVS

-387 LKNSTKLYIAQDRQ
+387 LKNSTKLYIAQDHQ

-413 NFSIKME
+413 NISIKME

-433 PIPGLKIGLTPNVV
+433 PIPGLKIGLTPSVV

-459 LKGCIGVRISAQ
+459 LKGCIGVRISVQ
-471 EGVTN
+471 EGITN

-506 NEKVVELSF
+506 NEKIVELSF

-528 VISSSKSV
+528 VINSSKSV

-560 LNLKGLTFARTFEI
+560 LNLKGATFARTFEI

-587 DEFGF
+587 DEFAF

-622 STKYQTDENGKAK
+622 STNYQTDENGKAK

-687 IGSNTFP
+687 IDENTFP
-694 DEKFR
+694 DENFR

-717 EIAET
+717 EIEET
-722 TSITCRARSISSL
+722 TSITCRDRSISSL
-735 KGIECFVN
+735 KGIECFAALEYLY
-743 VQSIDCSVNKLTE
+743 CSENNLTQ

-762 TALMEFDCSSNNLTQ
+762 IYLSCLICSENNLTQ
-777 LDVSKNTALSTLYC
+777 LDVSKNT
-791 SINNLTHLDI
+791 
-801 SKNTALYAF
+801 
-810 GCAYNRLIQLDVS
+810 
-823 KNTALYWFDC
+823 
-833 SRNNLTQ
+833 
-840 LDVSKNTALTEL
+840 EL
-852 YCGGNKL
+852 
-859 NELDVSK
+859 
-866 NTALYEFDCG
+866 
-876 DNNLTQLDVSK
+876 Q
-887 NTALYEFDCRSNN
+887 
-900 LTQLDVSKNTT
+900 
-911 LYELYCSDN
+911 
-920 NLTQLDV
+920 
-927 SKNTA
+927 
-932 LYRVECDNNNLTQ
+932 
-945 LDVSKNTALV
+945 
-955 VIICRY
+955 
-961 NNLTQLDLG
+961 DL
-970 KNVKYIHCPGNNL
+970 
-983 TQLDVSKNTA
+983 
-993 LYWFDCNNNNLTQLD
+993 
-1008 ISKNTALSTFKC
+1008 
-1020 SNNNITQLDVGKNT
+1020 
-1034 ALMEFDCSG
+1034 DCSG
-1043 NNLTQLDISKNTKLW
+1043 NNLTQLDVSENA
-1058 KLCCSN
+1058 KLCELKCYN
-1064 NSLTELDVSNNQLDY
+1064 NNISQLDVSNKSNLRI

-1111 QPVTDDFSD
+1111 LPIADDFSD
-1120 FEMKEV
+1120 FEKKEV

-1147 HMSYIGL
+1147 HASYAGL

-1168 PVSIPFTEVFTEHN
+1168 PVSIPFTEVFTENN
-1182 LLYINQYESDSD
+1182 LLYINQYESDAD

-1206 AAGAVEILVAEKR
+1206 ATGAVEILVAQKR
-1219 INITDDARV
+1219 INITDNARV

-1271 TYTIRIR
+1271 TYTIIIR

-1360 DDFGYYWVYPCRTDE
+1360 DDFGYYWVYPCRTGE

-1441 ISVSGNKNL
+1441 ISVSGNENL

-1485 KIQLAGADKDK
+1485 EIRLTGADKDK

-1659 EAIRIKLYG
+1659 EAIRIKFYG

-1695 ESGTAGYAKRL
+1695 EAGTAGYAKRL

>member
-47 QDTTYLNTDDIELES
+47 QDTTYLNTDDIEIES

-95 DGTATVEYETLE
+95 DRTATVQYEALE

-114 AYDEITNQ
+114 AYDETTNQ

-134 ETAVNLELG
+134 ETAVDLELG
-143 NLSQYYILKGF
+143 DLPQYYILKGF

-211 MVIEQE
+211 IVIEQE

-239 NNMLS
+239 TNMLS

-261 IVKVSTIDVQGTT
+261 IVKVSTIDVEGTT

-300 NVTIDNSNLEDGVEY
+300 NVTIDNSNLDDGVEY
-315 TGMIEDSADVPQT
+315 TGMIEDSADVPKT
-328 HSENA
+328 YSENA

-339 ALVTNESEVGAIN
+339 ALVANESEVGASN
-352 GEGSNKLSAEFKF
+352 GEGSNKLSAEFKL
-365 EYPKNK
+365 ENPKNK

-387 LKNSTKLYIAQDRQ
+387 LKNSIKLYIAQDRQ

-413 NFSIKME
+413 NISIKME

-471 EGVTN
+471 EGITN

-560 LNLKGLTFARTFEI
+560 LNLKGATFARTFEI

-587 DEFGF
+587 DEFAF

-601 VTVLVLDKE
+601 VTVLALDKE
-610 KNPIKEAVISCN
+610 KNPIKDAVISCN

-640 GTYTISAEKQG
+640 GTYTISAAKQG

-687 IGSNTFP
+687 IDENTFP
-694 DEKFR
+694 DKNFR
-699 AYILKNIDKDG
+699 VYILENIDKDG
-710 DGYLSET
+710 DGYLSES

-743 VQSIDCSVNKLTE
+743 VQSIDCSVNNLTE

-762 TALMEFDCSSNNLTQ
+762 TALSSLDCTQNNLTQLDLGKNVKLKYLQCMFNKLTQ
-777 LDVSKNTALSTLYC
+777 LDVSKNTAL
-791 SINNLTHLDI
+791 
-801 SKNTALYAF
+801 
-810 GCAYNRLIQLDVS
+810 
-823 KNTALYWFDC
+823 
-833 SRNNLTQ
+833 
-840 LDVSKNTALTEL
+840 
-852 YCGGNKL
+852 
-859 NELDVSK
+859 
-866 NTALYEFDCG
+866 YEFACDE
-876 DNNLTQLDVSK
+876 NNLTQLDVSK
-887 NTALYEFDCRSNN
+887 NTALYVLECGNN
-900 LTQLDVSKNTT
+900 KLTQLDVSKNTV
-911 LYELYCSDN
+911 LYGLYCGN
-920 NLTQLDV
+920 NSLTQLDV

-932 LYRVECDNNNLTQ
+932 LYVLECGNNKLTQ
-945 LDVSKNTALV
+945 LDVSKNTALWALG
-955 VIICRY
+955 CS
-961 NNLTQLDLG
+961 NNSLTQLDVS
-970 KNVKYIHCPGNNL
+970 KNTVLDVLECNDNKLTRLVSKNTALSTFKCSNNNLTELDVSKNTALYKFDCSGNNL

-993 LYWFDCNNNNLTQLD
+993 LCWLFCG
-1008 ISKNTALSTFKC
+1008 
-1020 SNNNITQLDVGKNT
+1020 NNNI
-1034 ALMEFDCSG
+1034 
-1043 NNLTQLDISKNTKLW
+1043 
-1058 KLCCSN
+1058 
-1064 NSLTELDVSNNQLDY
+1064 TELDVSNNNQLCY
-1079 LSCDRNVQVT
+1079 LSCDYNVQVT
-1089 GYNGTITYPDSST
+1089 GCPQNIIYHSSST
-1102 SENRLDEES
+1102 SLNQLNEES
-1111 QPVTDDFSD
+1111 QPITDDFSD

-1126 YKTDNPISAKT
+1126 YKTGNPISAKT

-1147 HMSYIGL
+1147 HVSYIGL
-1154 YPNTIY
+1154 YSNTIY

-1168 PVSIPFTEVFTEHN
+1168 PVSIPFTEVFTEDN
-1182 LLYINQYESDSD
+1182 LLYINQYESDAN

-1389 AKGVYEEVTEEET
+1389 AKGVYEEITEEKT
-1402 ANVTTSY
+1402 ANVTISY

-1430 SGKAKRLEGIE
+1430 TGKAKRLEGIE

-1485 KIQLAGADKDK
+1485 EIRLTGADKDK

-1536 VKKNEKAP
+1536 VKKTEAAP
-1544 GLNYAGVDAS
+1544 GLDYAGVNAS

-1599 GAMSGTS
+1599 GTMSGTS

-1628 QYQTHIQKN
+1628 QYRTHIQTY
-1637 GWEQKWKKD
+1637 GWEKEWKKD
-1646 GEMSG
+1646 GVMSG
-1651 TSGEAKRL
+1651 TSGKAKRL
-1659 EAIRIKLYG
+1659 EAIQIKLYG

>member
-228 EKNIYVFENVD
+228 KKNIYVFENVD
-239 NNMLS
+239 TNMLS

-261 IVKVSTIDVQGTT
+261 IVKVSTIDVEGTT

-300 NVTIDNSNLEDGVEY
+300 NVTIDNSNLDDGVEY
-315 TGMIEDSADVPQT
+315 TGMIEDSADVPKT
-328 HSENA
+328 YSENA

-339 ALVTNESEVGAIN
+339 ALVANESEVGASN
-352 GEGSNKLSAEFKF
+352 GEGSNKLSAEFKL
-365 EYPKNK
+365 ENPKNK

-413 NFSIKME
+413 NISIKME

-471 EGVTN
+471 EGITN

-560 LNLKGLTFARTFEI
+560 LNLKGATFARTFEI

-587 DEFGF
+587 DEFAF

-601 VTVLVLDKE
+601 VTVLALDKE
-610 KNPIKEAVISCN
+610 KNPIKDAVISCN

-640 GTYTISAEKQG
+640 GTYTISAAKQG

-672 KGNNSGSSE
+672 KGNNSGLSE

-699 AYILKNIDKDG
+699 AYILENIDKDG

-722 TSITCRARSISSL
+722 TSITCGARSISSL
-735 KGIECFVN
+735 KGIEYFVN
-743 VQSIDCSVNKLTE
+743 VQSIDC
-756 LDVSKN
+756 
-762 TALMEFDCSSNNLTQ
+762 
-777 LDVSKNTALSTLYC
+777 
-791 SINNLTHLDI
+791 
-801 SKNTALYAF
+801 
-810 GCAYNRLIQLDVS
+810 R
-823 KNTALYWFDC
+823 
-833 SRNNLTQ
+833 
-840 LDVSKNTALTEL
+840 
-852 YCGGNKL
+852 
-859 NELDVSK
+859 
-866 NTALYEFDCG
+866 
-876 DNNLTQLDVSK
+876 
-887 NTALYEFDCRSNN
+887 
-900 LTQLDVSKNTT
+900 
-911 LYELYCSDN
+911 
-920 NLTQLDV
+920 
-927 SKNTA
+927 
-932 LYRVECDNNNLTQ
+932 
-945 LDVSKNTALV
+945 
-955 VIICRY
+955 
-961 NNLTQLDLG
+961 
-970 KNVKYIHCPGNNL
+970 GNNL

-993 LYWFDCNNNNLTQLD
+993 LEDLLCSENNLTQLDVSKNTALEYLDCSENNLTQLDVSKNTALKHLDCSENNLTQLDVSKNIYLLGLDCSENNLTQLDVSKNTVLAKLSCQQNNLTQLDVSKNVWYLNCYNNNLTQLD
-1008 ISKNTALSTFKC
+1008 ISKSVELRDLSCAK
-1020 SNNNITQLDVGKNT
+1020 NNLTQLDVSKNT
-1034 ALMEFDCSG
+1034 ELQDLDCSG
-1043 NNLTQLDISKNTKLW
+1043 NNLTQLDVSENA
-1058 KLCCSN
+1058 KLCELKCYN
-1064 NSLTELDVSNNQLDY
+1064 NNISQLDMSNKSNLRI
-1079 LSCDRNVQVT
+1079 LSCDRNVQVI
-1089 GYNGTITYPDSST
+1089 GYHGEITYPSSST
-1102 SENRLDEES
+1102 SQNQLKEETKI
-1111 QPVTDDFSD
+1111 VTDNSSD

-1147 HMSYIGL
+1147 HASYAGL

-1168 PVSIPFTEVFTEHN
+1168 PVSIPFTEVFTENN
-1182 LLYINQYESDSD
+1182 LLYINQYESDVD

-1206 AAGAVEILVAEKR
+1206 ATGAVEILVAQKR
-1219 INITDDARV
+1219 INITDNARV

-1242 LIEYYFSDSLLSEGI
+1242 LIEYYFSDSLLNEGT

-1278 GIGQYTGTLE
+1278 GIGQYTGILE

-1312 PVSKNE
+1312 PVSKNG

-1360 DDFGYYWVYPCRTDE
+1360 DDFGYYWVYPCRTGE

-1441 ISVSGNKNL
+1441 ISVSGNENL

-1485 KIQLAGADKDK
+1485 EIRLTGADKDK

-1536 VKKNEKAP
+1536 VKKTEAAP

-1695 ESGTAGYAKRL
+1695 EAGTAGYAKRL

>member
-95 DGTATVEYETLE
+95 DGTATVQYEALE

-114 AYDEITNQ
+114 AYDETTNQ

-134 ETAVNLELG
+134 ETAVDLELG
-143 NLSQYYILKGF
+143 DLPQYYILKGF

-211 MVIEQE
+211 IVIEQE

-239 NNMLS
+239 TNMLS

-261 IVKVSTIDVQGTT
+261 IVKVSTIDVEGTT

-300 NVTIDNSNLEDGVEY
+300 NVAIDNSNLEDGVEY
-315 TGMIEDSADVPQT
+315 TGMIEDSADVPKT
-328 HSENA
+328 YSENA

-339 ALVTNESEVGAIN
+339 ALVANESEVGASN
-352 GEGSNKLSAEFKF
+352 GEGSNKLSAEFKL
-365 EYPKNK
+365 ENPKNK
-371 DDEEISASVS
+371 DDEGISASVS

-387 LKNSTKLYIAQDRQ
+387 LKNSTKLYIAQDHQ

-413 NFSIKME
+413 NISIKME

-433 PIPGLKIGLTPNVV
+433 PIPGLKIGLTPSVV

-459 LKGCIGVRISAQ
+459 LKGCIGVRISVQ
-471 EGVTN
+471 EGITN

-506 NEKVVELSF
+506 NEKIVELSF

-528 VISSSKSV
+528 VINSSKSV

-560 LNLKGLTFARTFEI
+560 LNLKGATFARTFEI

-587 DEFGF
+587 DEFAF

-622 STKYQTDENGKAK
+622 STNYQTDENGKAK

-687 IGSNTFP
+687 IDENTFP
-694 DEKFR
+694 DENFR

-717 EIAET
+717 EIEET
-722 TSITCRARSISSL
+722 TSITCRDRSISSL
-735 KGIECFVN
+735 KGIECFAALEYLY
-743 VQSIDCSVNKLTE
+743 CSENNLTQ

-762 TALMEFDCSSNNLTQ
+762 IYLSCLICSENNLTQ
-777 LDVSKNTALSTLYC
+777 LDVSKNT
-791 SINNLTHLDI
+791 
-801 SKNTALYAF
+801 
-810 GCAYNRLIQLDVS
+810 
-823 KNTALYWFDC
+823 
-833 SRNNLTQ
+833 
-840 LDVSKNTALTEL
+840 EL
-852 YCGGNKL
+852 
-859 NELDVSK
+859 
-866 NTALYEFDCG
+866 
-876 DNNLTQLDVSK
+876 Q
-887 NTALYEFDCRSNN
+887 
-900 LTQLDVSKNTT
+900 
-911 LYELYCSDN
+911 
-920 NLTQLDV
+920 
-927 SKNTA
+927 
-932 LYRVECDNNNLTQ
+932 
-945 LDVSKNTALV
+945 
-955 VIICRY
+955 
-961 NNLTQLDLG
+961 DL
-970 KNVKYIHCPGNNL
+970 
-983 TQLDVSKNTA
+983 
-993 LYWFDCNNNNLTQLD
+993 
-1008 ISKNTALSTFKC
+1008 
-1020 SNNNITQLDVGKNT
+1020 
-1034 ALMEFDCSG
+1034 DCSG
-1043 NNLTQLDISKNTKLW
+1043 NNLTQLDVSENA
-1058 KLCCSN
+1058 KLCELKCYN
-1064 NSLTELDVSNNQLDY
+1064 NNISQLDVSNKSNLRI

-1111 QPVTDDFSD
+1111 LPIADDFSD
-1120 FEMKEV
+1120 FEKKEV

-1147 HMSYIGL
+1147 HASYAGL

-1168 PVSIPFTEVFTEHN
+1168 PVSIPFTEVFTENN
-1182 LLYINQYESDSD
+1182 LLYINQYESDAD

-1206 AAGAVEILVAEKR
+1206 ATGAVEILVAQKR
-1219 INITDDARV
+1219 INITDNARV

-1271 TYTIRIR
+1271 TYTIIIR

-1360 DDFGYYWVYPCRTDE
+1360 DDFGYYWVYPCRTGE

-1409 RTHVQSFGWQN
+1409 RTHVQSIGWQN

-1430 SGKAKRLEGIE
+1430 TGKAKRLEGIE

-1485 KIQLAGADKDK
+1485 KIQLTGADKDK

-1536 VKKNEKAP
+1536 VKKTETAP
-1544 GLNYAGVDAS
+1544 GLDYAGVDAL

-1559 SRAYIAKTN
+1559 TRAYIAKTN

-1599 GAMSGTS
+1599 GTMSGTS

-1628 QYQTHIQKN
+1628 QYRTHVQTY
-1637 GWEQKWKKD
+1637 GWEKEWKKD
-1646 GEMSG
+1646 GAMSG

-1659 EAIRIKLYG
+1659 EAIQIKLYG
-1668 EMANHFDVYYRV
+1668 EMANRFDVYYRV

>member
-47 QDTTYLNTDDIELES
+47 QDTTYLNTDDIEIES

-95 DGTATVEYETLE
+95 DRTATVQYEALE

-114 AYDEITNQ
+114 AYDETTNQ

-134 ETAVNLELG
+134 ETAVDLELG
-143 NLSQYYILKGF
+143 DLPQYYILKGF

-239 NNMLS
+239 TNMLS

-261 IVKVSTIDVQGTT
+261 IVKVSTIDVEGTT

-300 NVTIDNSNLEDGVEY
+300 NVTIDNSNLDDGVEY
-315 TGMIEDSADVPQT
+315 TGMIEDSADVPKT
-328 HSENA
+328 YSENA

-339 ALVTNESEVGAIN
+339 ALVANESEVGASN
-352 GEGSNKLSAEFKF
+352 GEGSNKLSAEFKL
-365 EYPKNK
+365 ENPKNK
-371 DDEEISASVS
+371 DDEGISASVS

-413 NFSIKME
+413 NISIKME

-471 EGVTN
+471 EGITN

-560 LNLKGLTFARTFEI
+560 LNLKGATFARTFEI

-587 DEFGF
+587 DEFAF

-601 VTVLVLDKE
+601 VTVLALDKE
-610 KNPIKEAVISCN
+610 KNPIKDAVISCN

-640 GTYTISAEKQG
+640 GTYTISAAKQG

-687 IGSNTFP
+687 IDENTFP
-694 DEKFR
+694 DKNFR
-699 AYILKNIDKDG
+699 EYILENIDKDG

-743 VQSIDCSVNKLTE
+743 VQSIDCSVNNLTE

-762 TALMEFDCSSNNLTQ
+762 TALSSLDCTQNNLTQLDLGKNVKLKYLQCMFNKLTQ
-777 LDVSKNTALSTLYC
+777 LDVSKNTAL
-791 SINNLTHLDI
+791 
-801 SKNTALYAF
+801 
-810 GCAYNRLIQLDVS
+810 
-823 KNTALYWFDC
+823 
-833 SRNNLTQ
+833 
-840 LDVSKNTALTEL
+840 
-852 YCGGNKL
+852 
-859 NELDVSK
+859 
-866 NTALYEFDCG
+866 YEFACDE
-876 DNNLTQLDVSK
+876 NNLTQLDVSK
-887 NTALYEFDCRSNN
+887 NTALYVLECGNN
-900 LTQLDVSKNTT
+900 K
-911 LYELYCSDN
+911 
-920 NLTQLDV
+920 LTQLDV

-932 LYRVECDNNNLTQ
+932 LWALGCSNNSLTQ
-945 LDVSKNTALV
+945 LDVSKNTVLDVLECNDNKLTRLVSKNTALSTFK
-955 VIICRY
+955 CSN
-961 NNLTQLDLG
+961 NNLTELDVS
-970 KNVKYIHCPGNNL
+970 KNTALYKFDCSGNNL

-993 LYWFDCNNNNLTQLD
+993 LCWLFCG
-1008 ISKNTALSTFKC
+1008 
-1020 SNNNITQLDVGKNT
+1020 NNNI
-1034 ALMEFDCSG
+1034 
-1043 NNLTQLDISKNTKLW
+1043 
-1058 KLCCSN
+1058 
-1064 NSLTELDVSNNQLDY
+1064 TELDVSNNNQLCY
-1079 LSCDRNVQVT
+1079 LSCDYNVQVT
-1089 GYNGTITYPDSST
+1089 GCPQNIIYHSSST
-1102 SENRLDEES
+1102 SLNQLNEES
-1111 QPVTDDFSD
+1111 QPITDDFSD

-1147 HMSYIGL
+1147 HASYAGL

-1242 LIEYYFSDSLLSEGI
+1242 LIEYYFSDSLLNEGI

-1271 TYTIRIR
+1271 TYTIIIR

-1298 VVTKPTPVK
+1298 VAAKPTPVR

-1334 YAKKHG
+1334 YTKKHG

-1352 YTDTDALC
+1352 YTDTEALC

-1389 AKGVYEEVTEEET
+1389 AKGVYEEITEEKT
-1402 ANVTTSY
+1402 ANVTISY

-1430 SGKAKRLEGIE
+1430 TGKAKRLEGIE

-1485 KIQLAGADKDK
+1485 EIRLTGADKDK

-1536 VKKNEKAP
+1536 VKKTEAAP
-1544 GLNYAGVDAS
+1544 GLDYAGVNAS

-1599 GAMSGTS
+1599 GTMSGTS

>member
-47 QDTTYLNTDDIELES
+47 QDTTYLNTDDIEIES

-95 DGTATVEYETLE
+95 DRTATVQYEALE

-114 AYDEITNQ
+114 AYDETTNQ

-134 ETAVNLELG
+134 ETAVDLELG
-143 NLSQYYILKGF
+143 DLPQYYILKGF

-211 MVIEQE
+211 IVIEQE

-239 NNMLS
+239 TNMLS

-261 IVKVSTIDVQGTT
+261 IVKVNTIDVEGTT

-300 NVTIDNSNLEDGVEY
+300 NVAIDNSNLEDGVEY
-315 TGMIEDSADVPQT
+315 TGMIEDSGDVPKT
-328 HSENA
+328 YSENA

-339 ALVTNESEVGAIN
+339 ALVANESEVGASN
-352 GEGSNKLSAEFKF
+352 GEGSNKLSAEFKL
-365 EYPKNK
+365 ENPKNK
-371 DDEEISASVS
+371 DDEGISASVS

-387 LKNSTKLYIAQDRQ
+387 LKNSTKLYIAQDHQ

-413 NFSIKME
+413 NISIKME

-560 LNLKGLTFARTFEI
+560 LNLKGATFARTFEI

-587 DEFGF
+587 DEFAF

-601 VTVLVLDKE
+601 VTVLALDKE
-610 KNPIKEAVISCN
+610 KNPIKDAVISCN

-640 GTYTISAEKQG
+640 GTYTISAAKQG

-672 KGNNSGSSE
+672 KENNSGSSE

-687 IGSNTFP
+687 IDENTFP
-694 DEKFR
+694 DENFR
-699 AYILKNIDKDG
+699 AYINKKIDKNF
-710 DGYLSET
+710 DGYLSKT
-717 EIAET
+717 EIERT
-722 TSITCRARSISSL
+722 TSINCAGQSISSL
-735 KGIECFVN
+735 KGIEYFVDIQKLN
-743 VQSIDCSVNKLTE
+743 CDNNKLTQLDLSKNTKLESLDCAVNKLTKLNVSQNVQLGDLGCGFNE
-756 LDVSKN
+756 LTRLDVSKN
-762 TALMEFDCSSNNLTQ
+762 TRLEILVCYCNKLTQLDISKNTELKKLLCEVNDLTKLDISNNMGLVYLSCDYNKQTQLDVSKNTELSFLSCGNNELTQ
-777 LDVSKNTALSTLYC
+777 LDVSKNTELRYLSC
-791 SINNLTHLDI
+791 IGS
-801 SKNTALYAF
+801 
-810 GCAYNRLIQLDVS
+810 
-823 KNTALYWFDC
+823 
-833 SRNNLTQ
+833 NLTQ
-840 LDVSKNTALTEL
+840 LNVSNNTKLETLSCNNDNLTRLDVNNNTKLREL
-852 YCGGNKL
+852 YCESN
-859 NELDVSK
+859 
-866 NTALYEFDCG
+866 A
-876 DNNLTQLDVSK
+876 LTQL
-887 NTALYEFDCRSNN
+887 
-900 LTQLDVSKNTT
+900 
-911 LYELYCSDN
+911 ELAENIELEKLCCSDN

-927 SKNTA
+927 SNNTC
-932 LYRVECDNNNLTQ
+932 LR
-945 LDVSKNTALV
+945 
-955 VIICRY
+955 
-961 NNLTQLDLG
+961 
-970 KNVKYIHCPGNNL
+970 
-983 TQLDVSKNTA
+983 
-993 LYWFDCNNNNLTQLD
+993 
-1008 ISKNTALSTFKC
+1008 
-1020 SNNNITQLDVGKNT
+1020 
-1034 ALMEFDCSG
+1034 
-1043 NNLTQLDISKNTKLW
+1043 
-1058 KLCCSN
+1058 
-1064 NSLTELDVSNNQLDY
+1064 Y

-1111 QPVTDDFSD
+1111 LPITDDFSD

-1147 HMSYIGL
+1147 HVSYIGL
-1154 YPNTIY
+1154 YPNTSY

-1168 PVSIPFTEVFTEHN
+1168 SISTPFTDVFTEDN

-1206 AAGAVEILVAEKR
+1206 VAGAVEILVAEKR

-1334 YAKKHG
+1334 YTKKHG

-1352 YTDTDALC
+1352 YTDTEALC

-1389 AKGVYEEVTEEET
+1389 AKGVYEEITEEKT
-1402 ANVTTSY
+1402 ANVTISY

-1668 EMANHFDVYYRV
+1668 EMANRFDVYYRV

>member
-95 DGTATVEYETLE
+95 DGTATVQYEALE

-114 AYDEITNQ
+114 AYDETTNQ

-134 ETAVNLELG
+134 ETAVDLELG
-143 NLSQYYILKGF
+143 DLPQYYILKGF

-211 MVIEQE
+211 IVIEQE

-239 NNMLS
+239 TNMLS

-261 IVKVSTIDVQGTT
+261 IVKVSTIDVEGTT

-300 NVTIDNSNLEDGVEY
+300 NVAIDNSNLEDGVEY
-315 TGMIEDSADVPQT
+315 TGMIEDSADVPKT
-328 HSENA
+328 YSENA

-339 ALVTNESEVGAIN
+339 ALVANESEVGASN
-352 GEGSNKLSAEFKF
+352 GEGSNKLSAEFKL
-365 EYPKNK
+365 ENPKNK
-371 DDEEISASVS
+371 DDEGISASVS

-387 LKNSTKLYIAQDRQ
+387 LKNSTKLYIAQDHQ

-413 NFSIKME
+413 NISIKME

-433 PIPGLKIGLTPNVV
+433 PIPGLKIGLTPSVV

-459 LKGCIGVRISAQ
+459 LKGCIGVRISVQ
-471 EGVTN
+471 EGITN

-506 NEKVVELSF
+506 NEKIVELSF

-528 VISSSKSV
+528 VINSSKSV

-560 LNLKGLTFARTFEI
+560 LNLKGATFARTFEI

-587 DEFGF
+587 DEFAF

-622 STKYQTDENGKAK
+622 STNYQTDENGKAK

-687 IGSNTFP
+687 IDENTFP
-694 DEKFR
+694 DENFR

-717 EIAET
+717 EIEET
-722 TSITCRARSISSL
+722 TSITCRDRSISSL
-735 KGIECFVN
+735 KGIECFAALEYLY
-743 VQSIDCSVNKLTE
+743 CSE
-756 LDVSKN
+756 
-762 TALMEFDCSSNNLTQ
+762 NNLTQ
-777 LDVSKNTALSTLYC
+777 LDVSKNTALAILYC
-791 SINNLTHLDI
+791 SENNLT
-801 SKNTALYAF
+801 
-810 GCAYNRLIQLDVS
+810 QLDVS
-823 KNTALYWFDC
+823 KNIYLSCLIC
-833 SRNNLTQ
+833 SENNLTQ
-840 LDVSKNTALTEL
+840 LDVSKNTEL
-852 YCGGNKL
+852 
-859 NELDVSK
+859 
-866 NTALYEFDCG
+866 
-876 DNNLTQLDVSK
+876 Q
-887 NTALYEFDCRSNN
+887 
-900 LTQLDVSKNTT
+900 
-911 LYELYCSDN
+911 
-920 NLTQLDV
+920 
-927 SKNTA
+927 
-932 LYRVECDNNNLTQ
+932 
-945 LDVSKNTALV
+945 
-955 VIICRY
+955 
-961 NNLTQLDLG
+961 DL
-970 KNVKYIHCPGNNL
+970 
-983 TQLDVSKNTA
+983 
-993 LYWFDCNNNNLTQLD
+993 
-1008 ISKNTALSTFKC
+1008 
-1020 SNNNITQLDVGKNT
+1020 
-1034 ALMEFDCSG
+1034 DCSG
-1043 NNLTQLDISKNTKLW
+1043 NNLTQLDVSENA
-1058 KLCCSN
+1058 KLCELKCYN
-1064 NSLTELDVSNNQLDY
+1064 NNISQLDVSNKSNLRI
-1079 LSCDRNVQVT
+1079 LSRDRNVQVT

-1111 QPVTDDFSD
+1111 LPIADDFSD
-1120 FEMKEV
+1120 FEKKEV

-1147 HMSYIGL
+1147 HASYAGL

-1168 PVSIPFTEVFTEHN
+1168 PVSIPFTEVFTENN
-1182 LLYINQYESDSD
+1182 LLYINQYESDAD

-1206 AAGAVEILVAEKR
+1206 ATGAVEILVAQKR
-1219 INITDDARV
+1219 INITDNARV

-1271 TYTIRIR
+1271 TYTIIIR

-1485 KIQLAGADKDK
+1485 KIQLTGADKDK

-1544 GLNYAGVDAS
+1544 GLNYAGVNAS

-1559 SRAYIAKTN
+1559 FRAYIAKKN
-1568 GTITIPGS
+1568 GAITIPGS

-1599 GAMSGTS
+1599 GTMSGTS

-1619 SNAAYAGGI
+1619 SNAAYAGGV
-1628 QYQTHIQKN
+1628 QYRTHVQTY
-1637 GWEQKWKKD
+1637 GWEKEWRKD
-1646 GEMSG
+1646 GAMSG
-1651 TSGEAKRL
+1651 TSGKAKRL
-1659 EAIRIKLYG
+1659 EAIQIKLYG

>member
-47 QDTTYLNTDDIELES
+47 QDTTYLNTDDIEIES

-95 DGTATVEYETLE
+95 DRTATVQYEALE

-114 AYDEITNQ
+114 AYDETTNQ

-134 ETAVNLELG
+134 ETAVDLELG
-143 NLSQYYILKGF
+143 DLPQYYILKGF

-211 MVIEQE
+211 IVIEQE

-239 NNMLS
+239 TNMLS

-261 IVKVSTIDVQGTT
+261 IVKVNTIDVEGTT

-300 NVTIDNSNLEDGVEY
+300 NVAIDNSNLEDGVEY
-315 TGMIEDSADVPQT
+315 TGMIEDSGDVPKT
-328 HSENA
+328 YSENA

-339 ALVTNESEVGAIN
+339 ALVANESEVGASN
-352 GEGSNKLSAEFKF
+352 GEGSNKLSAEFKL
-365 EYPKNK
+365 ENPKNK
-371 DDEEISASVS
+371 DDEGISASVS

-387 LKNSTKLYIAQDRQ
+387 LKNSTKLYIAQDHQ

-413 NFSIKME
+413 NISIKME

-506 NEKVVELSF
+506 NEKIVELSF

-528 VISSSKSV
+528 VINSSKSV

-560 LNLKGLTFARTFEI
+560 LNLKGATFARTFEI

-587 DEFGF
+587 DEFAF

-610 KNPIKEAVISCN
+610 KNPIKDAVISCN
-622 STKYQTDENGKAK
+622 YMNYQTDENGKAK

-640 GTYTISAEKQG
+640 GTYTISAAKQG
-651 VGSYSKILRVYDESK
+651 VGSYSKILHVYDESK

-687 IGSNTFP
+687 IDENTFP
-694 DEKFR
+694 DENFR
-699 AYILKNIDKDG
+699 AYILKKIDKDG

-722 TSITCRARSISSL
+722 TSITCADISSL
-735 KGIECFVN
+735 KGIEYFVN
-743 VQSIDCSVNKLTE
+743 VQLIDCRGCNLTQ
-756 LDVSKN
+756 LDVSEN
-762 TALMEFDCSSNNLTQ
+762 TALEVLYCSKNNLTQ
-777 LDVSKNTALSTLYC
+777 LDVSKNTALEYL
-791 SINNLTHLDI
+791 
-801 SKNTALYAF
+801 
-810 GCAYNRLIQLDVS
+810 
-823 KNTALYWFDC
+823 DC
-833 SRNNLTQ
+833 SENNLTQ
-840 LDVSKNTALTEL
+840 LDVSKNTEL
-852 YCGGNKL
+852 QD
-859 NELDVSK
+859 LD
-866 NTALYEFDCG
+866 
-876 DNNLTQLDVSK
+876 
-887 NTALYEFDCRSNN
+887 
-900 LTQLDVSKNTT
+900 
-911 LYELYCSDN
+911 CS
-920 NLTQLDV
+920 
-927 SKNTA
+927 
-932 LYRVECDNNNLTQ
+932 
-945 LDVSKNTALV
+945 
-955 VIICRY
+955 
-961 NNLTQLDLG
+961 
-970 KNVKYIHCPGNNL
+970 GNNL
-983 TQLDVSKNTA
+983 TQLDVSKNA
-993 LYWFDCNNNNLTQLD
+993 KLCEL
-1008 ISKNTALSTFKC
+1008 KC
-1020 SNNNITQLDVGKNT
+1020 YNNNISQ
-1034 ALMEFDCSG
+1034 
-1043 NNLTQLDISKNTKLW
+1043 
-1058 KLCCSN
+1058 
-1064 NSLTELDVSNNQLDY
+1064 LDVSNKSNLRI
-1079 LSCDRNVQVT
+1079 LACERNVQVT
-1089 GYNGTITYPDSST
+1089 GYNGTIIYPDSST

-1111 QPVTDDFSD
+1111 LPIAYDFSD

-1147 HMSYIGL
+1147 HVSYIGL

-1206 AAGAVEILVAEKR
+1206 ATGAVEILVAQKR
-1219 INITDDARV
+1219 INITDNARV

-1389 AKGVYEEVTEEET
+1389 AKGVYEEITEEET
-1402 ANVTTSY
+1402 ANVTISY

-1430 SGKAKRLEGIE
+1430 TGKAKRLEGIE

-1485 KIQLAGADKDK
+1485 EIRLTGADKDK

-1536 VKKNEKAP
+1536 VKKTEAAP
-1544 GLNYAGVDAS
+1544 GLDYAGVNAS

-1599 GAMSGTS
+1599 GTMSGTS

-1628 QYQTHIQKN
+1628 QYRTHIQTY
-1637 GWEQKWKKD
+1637 GWEKEWKKD
-1646 GEMSG
+1646 GVMSG
-1651 TSGEAKRL
+1651 TSGKAKRL
-1659 EAIRIKLYG
+1659 EAIQIKLYG

>member
-47 QDTTYLNTDDIELES
+47 QDTTYLNTDDIEIES

-95 DGTATVEYETLE
+95 DRTATVQYEALE

-114 AYDEITNQ
+114 AYDETTNQ

-134 ETAVNLELG
+134 ETAVDLELG
-143 NLSQYYILKGF
+143 DLPQYYILKGF

-211 MVIEQE
+211 IVIEQE

-239 NNMLS
+239 TNMLS

-261 IVKVSTIDVQGTT
+261 IVKVNTIDVEGTT

-300 NVTIDNSNLEDGVEY
+300 NVAIDNSNLEDGVEY
-315 TGMIEDSADVPQT
+315 TGMIEDSGDVPKT
-328 HSENA
+328 YSENA

-339 ALVTNESEVGAIN
+339 ALVANESEVGASN
-352 GEGSNKLSAEFKF
+352 GEGSNKLSAEFKL
-365 EYPKNK
+365 ENPKNK
-371 DDEEISASVS
+371 DDEGISASVS

-387 LKNSTKLYIAQDRQ
+387 LKNSTKLYIAQDHQ

-413 NFSIKME
+413 NISIKME

-506 NEKVVELSF
+506 NEKIVELSF

-528 VISSSKSV
+528 VINSSKSV

-560 LNLKGLTFARTFEI
+560 LNLKGATFARTFEI

-587 DEFGF
+587 DEFAF

-610 KNPIKEAVISCN
+610 KNPIKDAVISCN
-622 STKYQTDENGKAK
+622 YMNYQTDENGKAK

-640 GTYTISAEKQG
+640 GTYTISAAKQG
-651 VGSYSKILRVYDESK
+651 VGSYSKILHVYDESK

-687 IGSNTFP
+687 IDENTFP
-694 DEKFR
+694 DENFR
-699 AYILKNIDKDG
+699 AYILKKIDKDG

-722 TSITCRARSISSL
+722 TSITCADISSL
-735 KGIECFVN
+735 KGIEYFVN
-743 VQSIDCSVNKLTE
+743 VQLIDCRGCNLTQ
-756 LDVSKN
+756 LDVSEN
-762 TALMEFDCSSNNLTQ
+762 TALEVLYCSKNNLTQ
-777 LDVSKNTALSTLYC
+777 LDVSKNTALEDLLC
-791 SINNLTHLDI
+791 SE
-801 SKNTALYAF
+801 
-810 GCAYNRLIQLDVS
+810 
-823 KNTALYWFDC
+823 
-833 SRNNLTQ
+833 NNLTQ
-840 LDVSKNTALTEL
+840 LDVSKNTALE
-852 YCGGNKL
+852 Y
-859 NELDVSK
+859 LDCS
-866 NTALYEFDCG
+866 E
-876 DNNLTQLDVSK
+876 NNLTQLDVSK
-887 NTALYEFDCRSNN
+887 NT
-900 LTQLDVSKNTT
+900 
-911 LYELYCSDN
+911 EL
-920 NLTQLDV
+920 Q
-927 SKNTA
+927 
-932 LYRVECDNNNLTQ
+932 
-945 LDVSKNTALV
+945 
-955 VIICRY
+955 
-961 NNLTQLDLG
+961 DL
-970 KNVKYIHCPGNNL
+970 
-983 TQLDVSKNTA
+983 
-993 LYWFDCNNNNLTQLD
+993 
-1008 ISKNTALSTFKC
+1008 
-1020 SNNNITQLDVGKNT
+1020 
-1034 ALMEFDCSG
+1034 DCSG
-1043 NNLTQLDISKNTKLW
+1043 NNLTQLDVSENA
-1058 KLCCSN
+1058 KLCELKCYN
-1064 NSLTELDVSNNQLDY
+1064 NNISQLDVSNKSNLRI
-1079 LSCDRNVQVT
+1079 LACERNVQVT
-1089 GYNGTITYPDSST
+1089 GYNGTIIYPDSST

-1111 QPVTDDFSD
+1111 LPIADDFSD

-1147 HMSYIGL
+1147 HVSYIGL

-1206 AAGAVEILVAEKR
+1206 ATGAVEILVAQKR
-1219 INITDDARV
+1219 INITDNARV

-1389 AKGVYEEVTEEET
+1389 AKGVYEEITEEET
-1402 ANVTTSY
+1402 ANVTISY

-1430 SGKAKRLEGIE
+1430 TGKAKRLEGIE

-1485 KIQLAGADKDK
+1485 EIRLTGADKDK

-1544 GLNYAGVDAS
+1544 GLDYAGVNAS

-1599 GAMSGTS
+1599 GTMSGTS

-1628 QYQTHIQKN
+1628 QYRTHIQTY
-1637 GWEQKWKKD
+1637 GWEKEWKKD
-1646 GEMSG
+1646 GVMSG

-1659 EAIRIKLYG
+1659 EAIQIKLYG

-1695 ESGTAGYAKRL
+1695 ESGTAGLAKRL
-1706 EGIQIVLVPKGSA
+1706 EGIQIVLIPKGGA

>member
-47 QDTTYLNTDDIELES
+47 QDTTYLNTDDIEIES

-95 DGTATVEYETLE
+95 DRTATVQYEALE

-114 AYDEITNQ
+114 AYDETTNQ

-134 ETAVNLELG
+134 ETAVDLELG
-143 NLSQYYILKGF
+143 DLPQYYILKGF

-211 MVIEQE
+211 IVIEQE

-239 NNMLS
+239 TNMLS

-261 IVKVSTIDVQGTT
+261 IVKVNTIDVEGTT

-300 NVTIDNSNLEDGVEY
+300 NVAIDNSNLEDGVEY
-315 TGMIEDSADVPQT
+315 TGMIEDSGDVPKT
-328 HSENA
+328 YSENA

-339 ALVTNESEVGAIN
+339 ALVANESEVGASN
-352 GEGSNKLSAEFKF
+352 GEGSNKLSAEFKL
-365 EYPKNK
+365 ENPKNK
-371 DDEEISASVS
+371 DDEGISASVS

-387 LKNSTKLYIAQDRQ
+387 LKNSTKLYIAQDHQ

-413 NFSIKME
+413 NISIKME

-506 NEKVVELSF
+506 NEKIVELSF

-528 VISSSKSV
+528 VINSSKSV

-560 LNLKGLTFARTFEI
+560 LNLKGATFARTFEI

-587 DEFGF
+587 DEFAF

-610 KNPIKEAVISCN
+610 KNPIKDAVISCN
-622 STKYQTDENGKAK
+622 YMNYQTDENGKAK

-640 GTYTISAEKQG
+640 GTYTISAAKQG
-651 VGSYSKILRVYDESK
+651 VGSYSKILHVYDESK

-687 IGSNTFP
+687 IDENTFP
-694 DEKFR
+694 DENFR
-699 AYILKNIDKDG
+699 AYILKKIDKDG

-722 TSITCRARSISSL
+722 TSITCADISSL
-735 KGIECFVN
+735 KGIEYFVN
-743 VQSIDCSVNKLTE
+743 VQLIDCRGCNLTQ
-756 LDVSKN
+756 LDVSEN
-762 TALMEFDCSSNNLTQ
+762 TALEVLYCSKNNLTQ
-777 LDVSKNTALSTLYC
+777 LDVSKNIYL
-791 SINNLTHLDI
+791 
-801 SKNTALYAF
+801 
-810 GCAYNRLIQLDVS
+810 
-823 KNTALYWFDC
+823 
-833 SRNNLTQ
+833 
-840 LDVSKNTALTEL
+840 
-852 YCGGNKL
+852 
-859 NELDVSK
+859 
-866 NTALYEFDCG
+866 
-876 DNNLTQLDVSK
+876 
-887 NTALYEFDCRSNN
+887 
-900 LTQLDVSKNTT
+900 
-911 LYELYCSDN
+911 
-920 NLTQLDV
+920 
-927 SKNTA
+927 
-932 LYRVECDNNNLTQ
+932 
-945 LDVSKNTALV
+945 
-955 VIICRY
+955 
-961 NNLTQLDLG
+961 LDL
-970 KNVKYIHCPGNNL
+970 
-983 TQLDVSKNTA
+983 
-993 LYWFDCNNNNLTQLD
+993 
-1008 ISKNTALSTFKC
+1008 
-1020 SNNNITQLDVGKNT
+1020 
-1034 ALMEFDCSG
+1034 DCSG
-1043 NNLTQLDISKNTKLW
+1043 NNLTQLDVSENA
-1058 KLCCSN
+1058 KLCELKCYN
-1064 NSLTELDVSNNQLDY
+1064 NNISQLDVSNKSNLRI
-1079 LSCDRNVQVT
+1079 LACERNVQVT
-1089 GYNGTITYPDSST
+1089 GYNGTIIYPDSST

-1111 QPVTDDFSD
+1111 LPIADDFSD

-1147 HMSYIGL
+1147 HVSYIGL

-1206 AAGAVEILVAEKR
+1206 ATGAVEILVAQKR
-1219 INITDDARV
+1219 INITDNARV

-1389 AKGVYEEVTEEET
+1389 AKGVYEEITEEET
-1402 ANVTTSY
+1402 ANVTISY

-1430 SGKAKRLEGIE
+1430 TGKAKRLEGIE

-1485 KIQLAGADKDK
+1485 EIRLTGADKDK

-1544 GLNYAGVDAS
+1544 GLDYAGVNAS

-1599 GAMSGTS
+1599 GTMSGTS

-1628 QYQTHIQKN
+1628 QYRTHIQTY
-1637 GWEQKWKKD
+1637 GWEKEWKKD
-1646 GEMSG
+1646 GVMSG

-1659 EAIRIKLYG
+1659 EAIQIKLYG

-1695 ESGTAGYAKRL
+1695 ESGTAGLAKRL
-1706 EGIQIVLVPKGSA
+1706 EGIQIVLIPKGGA

>member
-239 NNMLS
+239 TNMLS

-261 IVKVSTIDVQGTT
+261 IVKVSTIDVEGTT

-300 NVTIDNSNLEDGVEY
+300 NVTIDNSNLDDGVEY
-315 TGMIEDSADVPQT
+315 TGMIEDSADVPKT
-328 HSENA
+328 YSENA

-339 ALVTNESEVGAIN
+339 ALVANESEVGASN
-352 GEGSNKLSAEFKF
+352 GEGSNKLSAEFKL
-365 EYPKNK
+365 ENPKNK

-413 NFSIKME
+413 NISIKME

-471 EGVTN
+471 EGITN

-560 LNLKGLTFARTFEI
+560 LNLKGATFARTFEI

-587 DEFGF
+587 DEFAF

-601 VTVLVLDKE
+601 VTVLALDKE
-610 KNPIKEAVISCN
+610 KNPIKDAVISCN

-640 GTYTISAEKQG
+640 GTYTISAAKQG

-687 IGSNTFP
+687 IDENTFP
-694 DEKFR
+694 DKNFR
-699 AYILKNIDKDG
+699 EYILENIDKDG

-722 TSITCRARSISSL
+722 TQIIIGSSTGQAEEDRIKSL
-735 KGIECFVN
+735 EGIEYFIN
-743 VQSIDCSVNKLTE
+743 ISKLECGNNRLTK
-756 LDVSKN
+756 LDVSN
-762 TALMEFDCSSNNLTQ
+762 NIELEELDCYWNKITELNVSNNKKLKK
-777 LDVSKNTALSTLYC
+777 LDCYV
-791 SINNLTHLDI
+791 NNL
-801 SKNTALYAF
+801 K
-810 GCAYNRLIQLDVS
+810 
-823 KNTALYWFDC
+823 
-833 SRNNLTQ
+833 
-840 LDVSKNTALTEL
+840 
-852 YCGGNKL
+852 
-859 NELDVSK
+859 
-866 NTALYEFDCG
+866 
-876 DNNLTQLDVSK
+876 
-887 NTALYEFDCRSNN
+887 
-900 LTQLDVSKNTT
+900 
-911 LYELYCSDN
+911 
-920 NLTQLDV
+920 
-927 SKNTA
+927 
-932 LYRVECDNNNLTQ
+932 
-945 LDVSKNTALV
+945 
-955 VIICRY
+955 
-961 NNLTQLDLG
+961 
-970 KNVKYIHCPGNNL
+970 
-983 TQLDVSKNTA
+983 
-993 LYWFDCNNNNLTQLD
+993 
-1008 ISKNTALSTFKC
+1008 
-1020 SNNNITQLDVGKNT
+1020 
-1034 ALMEFDCSG
+1034 
-1043 NNLTQLDISKNTKLW
+1043 
-1058 KLCCSN
+1058 
-1064 NSLTELDVSNNQLDY
+1064 ELDVSNNVELETLVCGSNNLTNLDVSRNSKLTELQCEYNELSELVVSSNNELRNFRCGNNDLGQLDVSNNIKLITLY
-1079 LSCDRNVQVT
+1079 CNDNKLTELNLNYNIELTELGCQSNELNNLDVKNNVNLIKLYCLENNLSQLDVSYNIELKELYCYWNRITKLNVSSNNKLNDLHCDKNTQVI
-1089 GYNGTITYPDSST
+1089 GYEGTVKHPDYSKTYDQM
-1102 SENRLDEES
+1102 REES
-1111 QPVTDDFSD
+1111 QPITDDFSD

-1147 HMSYIGL
+1147 HVSYIGL

-1206 AAGAVEILVAEKR
+1206 ATGAVEILVAQKR
-1219 INITDDARV
+1219 INITDNARV

-1389 AKGVYEEVTEEET
+1389 AKGVYEEITEEET
-1402 ANVTTSY
+1402 ANVTISY

-1430 SGKAKRLEGIE
+1430 TGKAKRLEGIE

-1485 KIQLAGADKDK
+1485 KIQLTGADKDK

-1544 GLNYAGVDAS
+1544 GLNYAGVNAS

-1559 SRAYIAKTN
+1559 FRAYIAKKN
-1568 GTITIPGS
+1568 GAITIPGS
-1576 ADSTN
+1576 VDSTN

-1599 GAMSGTS
+1599 GTMSGTS

-1619 SNAAYAGGI
+1619 SNAAYAGGV
-1628 QYQTHIQKN
+1628 QYRTHVQTY
-1637 GWEQKWKKD
+1637 GWEKEWRKD
-1646 GEMSG
+1646 GAMSG
-1651 TSGEAKRL
+1651 TSGKAKRL
-1659 EAIRIKLYG
+1659 EAIQIKLYG

>member
-47 QDTTYLNTDDIELES
+47 QDTTYLNTDDIEIES

-95 DGTATVEYETLE
+95 DRTATVQYEALE

-114 AYDEITNQ
+114 AYDETTNQ

-134 ETAVNLELG
+134 ETAVDLELG
-143 NLSQYYILKGF
+143 DLPQYYILKGF

-211 MVIEQE
+211 IVIEQE

-239 NNMLS
+239 TNMLS

-261 IVKVSTIDVQGTT
+261 IVKVNTIDVEGTT

-300 NVTIDNSNLEDGVEY
+300 NVAIDNSNLEDGVEY
-315 TGMIEDSADVPQT
+315 TGMIEDSGDVPKT
-328 HSENA
+328 YSENA

-339 ALVTNESEVGAIN
+339 ALVANESEVGASN
-352 GEGSNKLSAEFKF
+352 GEGSNKLSAEFKL
-365 EYPKNK
+365 ENPKNK
-371 DDEEISASVS
+371 DDEGISASVS

-387 LKNSTKLYIAQDRQ
+387 LKNSTKLYIAQDHQ

-413 NFSIKME
+413 NISIKME

-560 LNLKGLTFARTFEI
+560 LNLKGATFARTFEI

-587 DEFGF
+587 DEFAF

-601 VTVLVLDKE
+601 VTVLALDKE
-610 KNPIKEAVISCN
+610 KNPIKDAVISCN

-640 GTYTISAEKQG
+640 GTYTISAAKQG

-672 KGNNSGSSE
+672 KENNSGSSE

-687 IGSNTFP
+687 IDENTFP
-694 DEKFR
+694 DENFR
-699 AYILKNIDKDG
+699 AYINKKIDKNF
-710 DGYLSET
+710 DGYLSKT
-717 EIAET
+717 EIERT
-722 TSITCRARSISSL
+722 TSINCAGQSISSL
-735 KGIECFVN
+735 KGIEYFVDIQKLN
-743 VQSIDCSVNKLTE
+743 CDNNKLTQLDLSKNTKLESLDCAVNKLTKLNVSQNVQLGDLGCGFNE
-756 LDVSKN
+756 LTRLDVSKN
-762 TALMEFDCSSNNLTQ
+762 TRLEILVCYCNKLTQLDISKNTELKKLLCEVNDLTKLDISNNMGLVYLSCDYNKQTQLDVSKNTELSFLSCGNNELTQ
-777 LDVSKNTALSTLYC
+777 LDVSKNTELRYLSC
-791 SINNLTHLDI
+791 IGS
-801 SKNTALYAF
+801 
-810 GCAYNRLIQLDVS
+810 
-823 KNTALYWFDC
+823 
-833 SRNNLTQ
+833 NLTQ
-840 LDVSKNTALTEL
+840 LNVSNNTKLETLSCNNDNLTRLDVNNNTKLREL
-852 YCGGNKL
+852 YCESN
-859 NELDVSK
+859 
-866 NTALYEFDCG
+866 A
-876 DNNLTQLDVSK
+876 LTQL
-887 NTALYEFDCRSNN
+887 
-900 LTQLDVSKNTT
+900 
-911 LYELYCSDN
+911 ELAENIELEKLCCSDN

-927 SKNTA
+927 SNNTC
-932 LYRVECDNNNLTQ
+932 LR
-945 LDVSKNTALV
+945 
-955 VIICRY
+955 
-961 NNLTQLDLG
+961 
-970 KNVKYIHCPGNNL
+970 
-983 TQLDVSKNTA
+983 
-993 LYWFDCNNNNLTQLD
+993 
-1008 ISKNTALSTFKC
+1008 
-1020 SNNNITQLDVGKNT
+1020 
-1034 ALMEFDCSG
+1034 
-1043 NNLTQLDISKNTKLW
+1043 
-1058 KLCCSN
+1058 
-1064 NSLTELDVSNNQLDY
+1064 Y

-1111 QPVTDDFSD
+1111 LPITDDFSD

-1147 HMSYIGL
+1147 HVSYIGL
-1154 YPNTIY
+1154 YPNTSY

-1168 PVSIPFTEVFTEHN
+1168 SISTPFTDVFTEDN

-1206 AAGAVEILVAEKR
+1206 VAGAVEILVAEKR

-1334 YAKKHG
+1334 YTKKHG

-1352 YTDTDALC
+1352 YTDTEALC

-1389 AKGVYEEVTEEET
+1389 AKGVYEEITEEKT
-1402 ANVTTSY
+1402 ANVTISY

-1471 MSGTTGEAKRLEAI
+1471 MNGTTGEAKRLEAI
-1485 KIQLAGADKDK
+1485 KIQLTGADKDK

-1536 VKKNEKAP
+1536 VKKTEAAP
-1544 GLNYAGVDAS
+1544 GLDYVGVNAS

-1576 ADSTN
+1576 TDSTN

-1599 GAMSGTS
+1599 GTMSGTS

-1695 ESGTAGYAKRL
+1695 EAGTAGLAKRL
-1706 EGIQIVLVPKGSA
+1706 EGIQIVLIPKGGA

>member
-239 NNMLS
+239 TNMLS

-261 IVKVSTIDVQGTT
+261 IVKVSTIDVEGTT

-300 NVTIDNSNLEDGVEY
+300 NVTIDNSNLDDGVEY
-315 TGMIEDSADVPQT
+315 TGMIEDSADVPKT
-328 HSENA
+328 YSENA

-339 ALVTNESEVGAIN
+339 ALVANESEVGASN
-352 GEGSNKLSAEFKF
+352 GEGSNKLSAEFKL
-365 EYPKNK
+365 ENPKNK

-413 NFSIKME
+413 NISIKME

-471 EGVTN
+471 EGITN

-560 LNLKGLTFARTFEI
+560 LNLKGATFARTFEI

-587 DEFGF
+587 DEFAF

-601 VTVLVLDKE
+601 VTVLALDKE
-610 KNPIKEAVISCN
+610 KNPIKDAVISCN

-640 GTYTISAEKQG
+640 GTYTISAAKQG

-687 IGSNTFP
+687 IDENTFP
-694 DEKFR
+694 DKNFR
-699 AYILKNIDKDG
+699 EYILENIDKDG

-722 TSITCRARSISSL
+722 TQIIIGSSTGQAEEDRIKSL
-735 KGIECFVN
+735 EGIEYFIN
-743 VQSIDCSVNKLTE
+743 ISKLECGNNRLTK
-756 LDVSKN
+756 LDVSN
-762 TALMEFDCSSNNLTQ
+762 NIELEELDCYWNKITELNVSNNKKLKK
-777 LDVSKNTALSTLYC
+777 LDCYV
-791 SINNLTHLDI
+791 NNL
-801 SKNTALYAF
+801 K
-810 GCAYNRLIQLDVS
+810 
-823 KNTALYWFDC
+823 
-833 SRNNLTQ
+833 
-840 LDVSKNTALTEL
+840 
-852 YCGGNKL
+852 
-859 NELDVSK
+859 
-866 NTALYEFDCG
+866 
-876 DNNLTQLDVSK
+876 
-887 NTALYEFDCRSNN
+887 
-900 LTQLDVSKNTT
+900 
-911 LYELYCSDN
+911 
-920 NLTQLDV
+920 
-927 SKNTA
+927 
-932 LYRVECDNNNLTQ
+932 
-945 LDVSKNTALV
+945 
-955 VIICRY
+955 
-961 NNLTQLDLG
+961 
-970 KNVKYIHCPGNNL
+970 
-983 TQLDVSKNTA
+983 
-993 LYWFDCNNNNLTQLD
+993 
-1008 ISKNTALSTFKC
+1008 
-1020 SNNNITQLDVGKNT
+1020 
-1034 ALMEFDCSG
+1034 
-1043 NNLTQLDISKNTKLW
+1043 
-1058 KLCCSN
+1058 
-1064 NSLTELDVSNNQLDY
+1064 ELDVSNNVELETLVCGSNNLTNLDVSRNSKLTELQCEYNELSELVVSSNNELRNFRCGNNDLGQLDVSNNIKLITLY
-1079 LSCDRNVQVT
+1079 CNDNKLTELNLNYNIELTELGCQSNELNNLDVKNNVNLIKLYCLENNLSQLDVSYNIELKELYCYWNRITKLNVSSNNKLNDLHCDKNTQVI
-1089 GYNGTITYPDSST
+1089 GYEGTVKHPDYSKTYDQM
-1102 SENRLDEES
+1102 REES
-1111 QPVTDDFSD
+1111 QPITDDFSD

-1147 HMSYIGL
+1147 HVSYIGL

-1206 AAGAVEILVAEKR
+1206 ATGAVEILVAQKR
-1219 INITDDARV
+1219 INITDNARV

-1389 AKGVYEEVTEEET
+1389 AKGVYEEITEEET
-1402 ANVTTSY
+1402 ANVTISY

-1430 SGKAKRLEGIE
+1430 TGKAKRLEGIE

-1485 KIQLAGADKDK
+1485 KIQLTGADKDK

-1544 GLNYAGVDAS
+1544 GLNYAGVNAS

-1559 SRAYIAKTN
+1559 FRAYIAKKN
-1568 GTITIPGS
+1568 GAITIPGS

-1599 GAMSGTS
+1599 GTMSGTS

-1619 SNAAYAGGI
+1619 SNAAYAGGV
-1628 QYQTHIQKN
+1628 QYRTHVQTY
-1637 GWEQKWKKD
+1637 GWEKEWRKD
-1646 GEMSG
+1646 GAMSG
-1651 TSGEAKRL
+1651 TSGKAKRL
-1659 EAIRIKLYG
+1659 EAIQIKLYG

-1695 ESGTAGYAKRL
+1695 EAGTAGYAKRL

>member
-47 QDTTYLNTDDIELES
+47 QDTTYLNTDDIEIES

-95 DGTATVEYETLE
+95 DRTATVQYEALE

-114 AYDEITNQ
+114 AYDETTNQ

-134 ETAVNLELG
+134 ETAVDLELG
-143 NLSQYYILKGF
+143 DLPQYYILKGF

-211 MVIEQE
+211 IVIEQE

-239 NNMLS
+239 TNMLS

-261 IVKVSTIDVQGTT
+261 IVKVNTIDVEGTT

-300 NVTIDNSNLEDGVEY
+300 NVAIDNSNLEDGVEY
-315 TGMIEDSADVPQT
+315 TGMIEDSGDVPKT
-328 HSENA
+328 YSENA

-339 ALVTNESEVGAIN
+339 ALVANESEVGASN
-352 GEGSNKLSAEFKF
+352 GEGSNKLSAEFKL
-365 EYPKNK
+365 ENPKNK
-371 DDEEISASVS
+371 DDEGISASVS

-387 LKNSTKLYIAQDRQ
+387 LKNSTKLYIAQDHQ

-413 NFSIKME
+413 NISIKME

-560 LNLKGLTFARTFEI
+560 LNLKGATFARTFEI

-587 DEFGF
+587 DEFAF

-601 VTVLVLDKE
+601 VTVLALDKE
-610 KNPIKEAVISCN
+610 KNPIKDAVISCN

-640 GTYTISAEKQG
+640 GTYTISAAKQG

-672 KGNNSGSSE
+672 KENNSGSSE

-687 IGSNTFP
+687 IDENTFP
-694 DEKFR
+694 DENFR
-699 AYILKNIDKDG
+699 AYINKKIDKNF
-710 DGYLSET
+710 DGYLSKT
-717 EIAET
+717 EIERT
-722 TSITCRARSISSL
+722 TSINCAGQSISSL
-735 KGIECFVN
+735 KGIEYFVDIQKLN
-743 VQSIDCSVNKLTE
+743 CDNNKLTQLDLSKNTKLESLDCAVNKLTKLNVSQNVQLGDLGCGFNE
-756 LDVSKN
+756 LTRLDVSKN
-762 TALMEFDCSSNNLTQ
+762 TRLEILVCYCNKLTQLDISKNTELKKLLCEVNDLTKLDISNNMGLVYLSCDYNKQTQLDVSKNTELSFLSCGNNELTQ
-777 LDVSKNTALSTLYC
+777 LDVSKNTELRYLSC
-791 SINNLTHLDI
+791 IGS
-801 SKNTALYAF
+801 
-810 GCAYNRLIQLDVS
+810 
-823 KNTALYWFDC
+823 
-833 SRNNLTQ
+833 NLTQ
-840 LDVSKNTALTEL
+840 LNVSNNTKLETLSCNNDNLTRLDVNNNTKLREL
-852 YCGGNKL
+852 YCESN
-859 NELDVSK
+859 
-866 NTALYEFDCG
+866 A
-876 DNNLTQLDVSK
+876 LTQL
-887 NTALYEFDCRSNN
+887 
-900 LTQLDVSKNTT
+900 
-911 LYELYCSDN
+911 ELAENIELEKLCCSDN

-927 SKNTA
+927 SNNTC
-932 LYRVECDNNNLTQ
+932 LR
-945 LDVSKNTALV
+945 
-955 VIICRY
+955 
-961 NNLTQLDLG
+961 
-970 KNVKYIHCPGNNL
+970 
-983 TQLDVSKNTA
+983 
-993 LYWFDCNNNNLTQLD
+993 
-1008 ISKNTALSTFKC
+1008 
-1020 SNNNITQLDVGKNT
+1020 
-1034 ALMEFDCSG
+1034 
-1043 NNLTQLDISKNTKLW
+1043 
-1058 KLCCSN
+1058 
-1064 NSLTELDVSNNQLDY
+1064 Y

-1111 QPVTDDFSD
+1111 LPITDDFSD

-1147 HMSYIGL
+1147 HVSYIGL
-1154 YPNTIY
+1154 YPNTSY

-1168 PVSIPFTEVFTEHN
+1168 SISTPFTDVFTEDN

-1206 AAGAVEILVAEKR
+1206 VAGAVEILVAEKR

-1334 YAKKHG
+1334 YTKKHG

-1352 YTDTDALC
+1352 YTDTEALC

-1389 AKGVYEEVTEEET
+1389 AKGVYEEITEEKT
-1402 ANVTTSY
+1402 ANVTISY

-1471 MSGTTGEAKRLEAI
+1471 MNGTTGEAKRLEAI
-1485 KIQLAGADKDK
+1485 KIQLTGADKDK

-1536 VKKNEKAP
+1536 VKKTEAAP
-1544 GLNYAGVDAS
+1544 GLDYVGVNAS

-1576 ADSTN
+1576 TDSTN

-1599 GAMSGTS
+1599 GTMSGTS

-1706 EGIQIVLVPKGSA
+1706 EGIQIVLVPKGGA

>member
-47 QDTTYLNTDDIELES
+47 QDTTYLNTDDIEIES

-95 DGTATVEYETLE
+95 DRTATVQYEALE

-114 AYDEITNQ
+114 AYDETTNQ

-134 ETAVNLELG
+134 ETAVDLELG
-143 NLSQYYILKGF
+143 DLPQYYILKGF

-211 MVIEQE
+211 IVIEQE

-239 NNMLS
+239 TNMLS

-261 IVKVSTIDVQGTT
+261 IVKVNTIDVEGTT

-300 NVTIDNSNLEDGVEY
+300 NVAIDNSNLEDGVEY
-315 TGMIEDSADVPQT
+315 TGMIEDSGDVPKT
-328 HSENA
+328 YSENA

-339 ALVTNESEVGAIN
+339 ALVANESEVGASN
-352 GEGSNKLSAEFKF
+352 GEGSNKLSAEFKL
-365 EYPKNK
+365 ENPKNK
-371 DDEEISASVS
+371 DDEGISASVS

-387 LKNSTKLYIAQDRQ
+387 LKNSTKLYIAQDHQ

-413 NFSIKME
+413 NISIKME

-506 NEKVVELSF
+506 NEKIVELSF

-528 VISSSKSV
+528 VINSSKSV

-560 LNLKGLTFARTFEI
+560 LNLKGATFARTFEI

-587 DEFGF
+587 DEFAF

-610 KNPIKEAVISCN
+610 KNPIKDAVISCN
-622 STKYQTDENGKAK
+622 YMNYQTDENGKAK

-640 GTYTISAEKQG
+640 GTYTISAAKQG
-651 VGSYSKILRVYDESK
+651 VGSYSKILHVYDESK

-687 IGSNTFP
+687 IDENTFP
-694 DEKFR
+694 DENFR
-699 AYILKNIDKDG
+699 AYILKKIDKDG

-722 TSITCRARSISSL
+722 TSITCADISSL
-735 KGIECFVN
+735 KGIEYFVN
-743 VQSIDCSVNKLTE
+743 VQLIDCRGCNLTQ
-756 LDVSKN
+756 LDVSEN
-762 TALMEFDCSSNNLTQ
+762 TALEVLYCSKNNLTQ
-777 LDVSKNTALSTLYC
+777 LDVSKNTALEDLLC
-791 SINNLTHLDI
+791 SE
-801 SKNTALYAF
+801 
-810 GCAYNRLIQLDVS
+810 
-823 KNTALYWFDC
+823 
-833 SRNNLTQ
+833 NNLTQ
-840 LDVSKNTALTEL
+840 LDVSKNTALE
-852 YCGGNKL
+852 Y
-859 NELDVSK
+859 LDCS
-866 NTALYEFDCG
+866 E
-876 DNNLTQLDVSK
+876 NNLTQLDVSK
-887 NTALYEFDCRSNN
+887 NTALEH
-900 LTQLDVSKNTT
+900 
-911 LYELYCSDN
+911 LYCSEN

-932 LYRVECDNNNLTQ
+932 LKHLYCSENNLTQLDVSKNIYLLDLDCSGNNLTQLDVSKNTVLAKLSCQQNNLTQLDVSKNVKLWYLNCYNNNLTQ
-945 LDVSKNTALV
+945 LDVSKNTALDD
-955 VIICRY
+955 
-961 NNLTQLDLG
+961 LD
-970 KNVKYIHCPGNNL
+970 CSGNNL
-983 TQLDVSKNTA
+983 TQLDVSKNA
-993 LYWFDCNNNNLTQLD
+993 KLCEL
-1008 ISKNTALSTFKC
+1008 KC
-1020 SNNNITQLDVGKNT
+1020 YNNNISQ
-1034 ALMEFDCSG
+1034 
-1043 NNLTQLDISKNTKLW
+1043 
-1058 KLCCSN
+1058 
-1064 NSLTELDVSNNQLDY
+1064 LDVSNKSNLRI
-1079 LSCDRNVQVT
+1079 LACERNVQVT
-1089 GYNGTITYPDSST
+1089 GYNGTIIYPDSST

-1111 QPVTDDFSD
+1111 LPIADDFSD

-1147 HMSYIGL
+1147 HVSYIGL

-1206 AAGAVEILVAEKR
+1206 ATGAVEILVAQKR
-1219 INITDDARV
+1219 INITDNARV

-1389 AKGVYEEVTEEET
+1389 AKGVYEEITEEET
-1402 ANVTTSY
+1402 ANVTISY

-1430 SGKAKRLEGIE
+1430 TGKAKRLEGIE

-1485 KIQLAGADKDK
+1485 EIRLTGADKDK

-1536 VKKNEKAP
+1536 VKKTEAAP
-1544 GLNYAGVDAS
+1544 GLDYAGVNAS

-1599 GAMSGTS
+1599 GTMSGTS

-1628 QYQTHIQKN
+1628 QYRTHIQTY
-1637 GWEQKWKKD
+1637 GWEKEWKKD
-1646 GEMSG
+1646 GVMSG
-1651 TSGEAKRL
+1651 TSGKAKRL
-1659 EAIRIKLYG
+1659 EAIQIKLYG

>member
-95 DGTATVEYETLE
+95 DRTATVQYEALE

-114 AYDEITNQ
+114 AYDETTNQ

-134 ETAVNLELG
+134 ETAVDLELG
-143 NLSQYYILKGF
+143 DLPQYYILKGF

-211 MVIEQE
+211 IVIEQE

-239 NNMLS
+239 TNMLS

-261 IVKVSTIDVQGTT
+261 IVKVSTIDVEGTT

-300 NVTIDNSNLEDGVEY
+300 NVAIDNSNLEDGVEY
-315 TGMIEDSADVPQT
+315 TGMIEDSADVPKT
-328 HSENA
+328 YSENA

-339 ALVTNESEVGAIN
+339 ALVANESEVGASN
-352 GEGSNKLSAEFKF
+352 GEGSNKLSAEFKL
-365 EYPKNK
+365 ENPKNK
-371 DDEEISASVS
+371 DDEGISASVS

-387 LKNSTKLYIAQDRQ
+387 LKNSTKLYIAQDHQ

-413 NFSIKME
+413 NISIKME

-433 PIPGLKIGLTPNVV
+433 PIPGLKIGLTPSVV

-459 LKGCIGVRISAQ
+459 LKGCIGVRISVQ
-471 EGVTN
+471 EGITN

-506 NEKVVELSF
+506 NEKIVELSF

-528 VISSSKSV
+528 VINSSKSV

-560 LNLKGLTFARTFEI
+560 LNLKGATFARTFEI

-587 DEFGF
+587 DEFAF

-622 STKYQTDENGKAK
+622 STNYQTDENGKAK

-687 IGSNTFP
+687 IDENTFP
-694 DEKFR
+694 DENFR

-717 EIAET
+717 EIEET
-722 TSITCRARSISSL
+722 TSITCRDRSISSL
-735 KGIECFVN
+735 KGIECFAALEYLY
-743 VQSIDCSVNKLTE
+743 CSE
-756 LDVSKN
+756 
-762 TALMEFDCSSNNLTQ
+762 NNLTQ
-777 LDVSKNTALSTLYC
+777 LDVSKNTALEVLYC
-791 SINNLTHLDI
+791 SE
-801 SKNTALYAF
+801 
-810 GCAYNRLIQLDVS
+810 
-823 KNTALYWFDC
+823 
-833 SRNNLTQ
+833 NNLTQ
-840 LDVSKNTALTEL
+840 LDVSKNTALEA
-852 YCGGNKL
+852 
-859 NELDVSK
+859 LDCLK
-866 NTALYEFDCG
+866 
-876 DNNLTQLDVSK
+876 NNLTQLDVSK
-887 NTALYEFDCRSNN
+887 NTALAILYCSENN
-900 LTQLDVSKNTT
+900 LTQLDVSKNIY
-911 LYELYCSDN
+911 LSCLICSEN

-932 LYRVECDNNNLTQ
+932 LED
-945 LDVSKNTALV
+945 LDCS
-955 VIICRY
+955 
-961 NNLTQLDLG
+961 
-970 KNVKYIHCPGNNL
+970 GNNL
-983 TQLDVSKNTA
+983 TQLDVSKNA
-993 LYWFDCNNNNLTQLD
+993 KLCEL
-1008 ISKNTALSTFKC
+1008 KC
-1020 SNNNITQLDVGKNT
+1020 YNNNISQ
-1034 ALMEFDCSG
+1034 
-1043 NNLTQLDISKNTKLW
+1043 
-1058 KLCCSN
+1058 
-1064 NSLTELDVSNNQLDY
+1064 LDVSNKSNLRI

-1111 QPVTDDFSD
+1111 LPIADDFSD
-1120 FEMKEV
+1120 FEKKEV

-1147 HMSYIGL
+1147 HASYAGL

-1168 PVSIPFTEVFTEHN
+1168 PVSIPFTEVFTENN
-1182 LLYINQYESDSD
+1182 LLYINQYESDAD

-1206 AAGAVEILVAEKR
+1206 ATGAVEILVAQKR
-1219 INITDDARV
+1219 INITDNARV
-1228 CMADIKYDGETHSP
+1228 CMANIKYDGETHSP

-1271 TYTIRIR
+1271 TYTIIIR

-1485 KIQLAGADKDK
+1485 KIQLTGADKDK

-1544 GLNYAGVDAS
+1544 GLNYAGVNAS

-1559 SRAYIAKTN
+1559 FRAYIAKKN
-1568 GTITIPGS
+1568 GAITIPGS

-1599 GAMSGTS
+1599 GTMSGTS

-1619 SNAAYAGGI
+1619 SNAAYAGGV
-1628 QYQTHIQKN
+1628 QYRTHVQTY
-1637 GWEQKWKKD
+1637 GWEKEWRKD
-1646 GEMSG
+1646 GAMSG
-1651 TSGEAKRL
+1651 TSGKAKRL
-1659 EAIRIKLYG
+1659 EAIQIKLYG

>member
-95 DGTATVEYETLE
+95 DGTATVQYEALE

-114 AYDEITNQ
+114 AYDETTNQ

-134 ETAVNLELG
+134 ETAVDLELG
-143 NLSQYYILKGF
+143 DLPQYYILKGF

-211 MVIEQE
+211 IVIEQE

-239 NNMLS
+239 TNMLS

-261 IVKVSTIDVQGTT
+261 IVKVSTIDVEGTT

-300 NVTIDNSNLEDGVEY
+300 NVAIDNSNLEDGVEY
-315 TGMIEDSADVPQT
+315 TGMIEDSADVPKT
-328 HSENA
+328 YSENA

-339 ALVTNESEVGAIN
+339 ALVANESEVGASN
-352 GEGSNKLSAEFKF
+352 GEGSNKLSAEFKL
-365 EYPKNK
+365 ENPKNK
-371 DDEEISASVS
+371 DDEGISASVS

-387 LKNSTKLYIAQDRQ
+387 LKNSTKLYIAQDHQ

-413 NFSIKME
+413 NISIKME

-433 PIPGLKIGLTPNVV
+433 PIPGLKIGLTPSVV

-459 LKGCIGVRISAQ
+459 LKGCIGVRISVQ
-471 EGVTN
+471 EGITN

-506 NEKVVELSF
+506 NEKIVELSF

-528 VISSSKSV
+528 VINSSKSV

-560 LNLKGLTFARTFEI
+560 LNLKGATFARTFEI

-587 DEFGF
+587 DEFAF

-622 STKYQTDENGKAK
+622 STNYQTDENGKAK

-687 IGSNTFP
+687 IDENTFP
-694 DEKFR
+694 DENFR

-717 EIAET
+717 EIEET
-722 TSITCRARSISSL
+722 TSITCRDRSISSL
-735 KGIECFVN
+735 KGIECFAALEYLY
-743 VQSIDCSVNKLTE
+743 CSE
-756 LDVSKN
+756 
-762 TALMEFDCSSNNLTQ
+762 NNLTQ
-777 LDVSKNTALSTLYC
+777 LDVSKNTALEVLYC
-791 SINNLTHLDI
+791 SE
-801 SKNTALYAF
+801 
-810 GCAYNRLIQLDVS
+810 
-823 KNTALYWFDC
+823 
-833 SRNNLTQ
+833 NNLTQ
-840 LDVSKNTALTEL
+840 LDVSKNTALEA
-852 YCGGNKL
+852 
-859 NELDVSK
+859 LDCLK
-866 NTALYEFDCG
+866 
-876 DNNLTQLDVSK
+876 NNLTQLDVSK
-887 NTALYEFDCRSNN
+887 NTALAILYCSENNLTQLDVSKNIYLSCLICSENN
-900 LTQLDVSKNTT
+900 LTQLDVSKNT
-911 LYELYCSDN
+911 EL
-920 NLTQLDV
+920 Q
-927 SKNTA
+927 
-932 LYRVECDNNNLTQ
+932 
-945 LDVSKNTALV
+945 
-955 VIICRY
+955 
-961 NNLTQLDLG
+961 DL
-970 KNVKYIHCPGNNL
+970 
-983 TQLDVSKNTA
+983 
-993 LYWFDCNNNNLTQLD
+993 
-1008 ISKNTALSTFKC
+1008 
-1020 SNNNITQLDVGKNT
+1020 
-1034 ALMEFDCSG
+1034 DCSG
-1043 NNLTQLDISKNTKLW
+1043 NNLTQLDVSENA
-1058 KLCCSN
+1058 KLCELKCYN
-1064 NSLTELDVSNNQLDY
+1064 NNISQLDVSNKSNLRI

-1111 QPVTDDFSD
+1111 LPIADDFSD
-1120 FEMKEV
+1120 FEKKEV

-1147 HMSYIGL
+1147 HASYAGL

-1168 PVSIPFTEVFTEHN
+1168 PVSIPFTEVFTENN
-1182 LLYINQYESDSD
+1182 LLYINQYESDAD

-1206 AAGAVEILVAEKR
+1206 ATGAVEILVAQKR
-1219 INITDDARV
+1219 INITDNARV

-1271 TYTIRIR
+1271 TYTIIIR

-1360 DDFGYYWVYPCRTDE
+1360 DDFGYYWVYPCRTGE

-1409 RTHVQSFGWQN
+1409 RTHVQSIGWQN

-1430 SGKAKRLEGIE
+1430 TGKAKRLEGIE

-1485 KIQLAGADKDK
+1485 KIQLTGADKDK

-1536 VKKNEKAP
+1536 VKKTETAP
-1544 GLNYAGVDAS
+1544 GLDYAGVDAL

-1559 SRAYIAKTN
+1559 TRAYIAKTN

-1599 GAMSGTS
+1599 GTMSGTS

-1628 QYQTHIQKN
+1628 QYRTHVQTY
-1637 GWEQKWKKD
+1637 GWEKEWKKD
-1646 GEMSG
+1646 GAMSG

-1659 EAIRIKLYG
+1659 EAIQIKLYG
-1668 EMANHFDVYYRV
+1668 EMANRFDVYYRV

>member
-47 QDTTYLNTDDIELES
+47 QDTTYLNTDDIEIES

-95 DGTATVEYETLE
+95 DRTATVQYEALE

-114 AYDEITNQ
+114 AYDETTNQ

-134 ETAVNLELG
+134 ETAVDLELG
-143 NLSQYYILKGF
+143 DLPQYYILKGF

-211 MVIEQE
+211 IVIEQE

-239 NNMLS
+239 TNMLS

-261 IVKVSTIDVQGTT
+261 IVKVSTIDVEGTT

-300 NVTIDNSNLEDGVEY
+300 NVAIDNSNLEDGVEY
-315 TGMIEDSADVPQT
+315 TGMIEDSADVPKT
-328 HSENA
+328 YSENA

-339 ALVTNESEVGAIN
+339 ALVANESEVGASN
-352 GEGSNKLSAEFKF
+352 GEGSNKLSAEFKL
-365 EYPKNK
+365 ENPKNK
-371 DDEEISASVS
+371 DDEGISASVS

-387 LKNSTKLYIAQDRQ
+387 LKNSTKLYIAQDHQ

-413 NFSIKME
+413 NISIKME

-433 PIPGLKIGLTPNVV
+433 PIPGLKIGLTPSVV

-459 LKGCIGVRISAQ
+459 LKGCIGVRISVQ
-471 EGVTN
+471 EGITN

-560 LNLKGLTFARTFEI
+560 LNLKGATFARTFEI

-587 DEFGF
+587 DEFAF

-601 VTVLVLDKE
+601 VTVLALDKE
-610 KNPIKEAVISCN
+610 KNPIKDAVISCN

-640 GTYTISAEKQG
+640 GTYTISAAKQG

-672 KGNNSGSSE
+672 KGNNSGLSE

-687 IGSNTFP
+687 IDENTFP
-694 DEKFR
+694 DENFR
-699 AYILKNIDKDG
+699 AYILKKIDKDG

-722 TSITCRARSISSL
+722 TSITCADRSISSL
-735 KGIECFVN
+735 KGIEYFVN
-743 VQSIDCSVNKLTE
+743 VQLIDCSGYNLTQ

-762 TALMEFDCSSNNLTQ
+762 TALEDLLCSENNLTQ
-777 LDVSKNTALSTLYC
+777 LDVSKNTALEYLDC
-791 SINNLTHLDI
+791 SENNLT
-801 SKNTALYAF
+801 
-810 GCAYNRLIQLDVS
+810 QLDVS
-823 KNTALYWFDC
+823 KNIYLRGLACFE
-833 SRNNLTQ
+833 NNLTQ
-840 LDVSKNTALTEL
+840 LDVSKNTVLE
-852 YCGGNKL
+852 KL
-859 NELDVSK
+859 ACQQNNLIQLDVSK
-866 NTALYEFDCG
+866 NVWYLNCYKNNLTQLDVSKNVKLWDLYCSENNLTQLDISKSVELRDLSCAK
-876 DNNLTQLDVSK
+876 NNLTQLDVSK
-887 NTALYEFDCRSNN
+887 NT
-900 LTQLDVSKNTT
+900 
-911 LYELYCSDN
+911 EL
-920 NLTQLDV
+920 Q
-927 SKNTA
+927 
-932 LYRVECDNNNLTQ
+932 
-945 LDVSKNTALV
+945 
-955 VIICRY
+955 
-961 NNLTQLDLG
+961 DL
-970 KNVKYIHCPGNNL
+970 
-983 TQLDVSKNTA
+983 
-993 LYWFDCNNNNLTQLD
+993 
-1008 ISKNTALSTFKC
+1008 
-1020 SNNNITQLDVGKNT
+1020 
-1034 ALMEFDCSG
+1034 DCSG
-1043 NNLTQLDISKNTKLW
+1043 NNLTQLDVSENA
-1058 KLCCSN
+1058 KLCELKCYN
-1064 NSLTELDVSNNQLDY
+1064 NNISQLDMSNKSNLRI
-1079 LSCDRNVQVT
+1079 LSCDRNVQVI
-1089 GYNGTITYPDSST
+1089 GYHGEITYPSSST
-1102 SENRLDEES
+1102 SQNQLKEETKI
-1111 QPVTDDFSD
+1111 VTDNSSD

-1147 HMSYIGL
+1147 HASYAGL

-1168 PVSIPFTEVFTEHN
+1168 PISTPFTDVFTEDN

-1242 LIEYYFSDSLLSEGI
+1242 LIEYYFSDSLLNEGT

-1278 GIGQYTGTLE
+1278 GIGQYTGILE

-1312 PVSKNE
+1312 PVSKNG

-1360 DDFGYYWVYPCRTDE
+1360 DDFGYYWVYPCRTGE

-1441 ISVSGNKNL
+1441 ISVSGNENL

-1485 KIQLAGADKDK
+1485 EIRLTGADKDK

-1695 ESGTAGYAKRL
+1695 EAGTAGYAKRL

>member
-47 QDTTYLNTDDIELES
+47 QDTTYLNTDDIEIES

-95 DGTATVEYETLE
+95 DRTATVQYEALE

-114 AYDEITNQ
+114 AYDETTNQ

-134 ETAVNLELG
+134 ETAVDLELG
-143 NLSQYYILKGF
+143 DLPQYYILKGF

-211 MVIEQE
+211 IVIEQE

-239 NNMLS
+239 TNMLS

-261 IVKVSTIDVQGTT
+261 IVKVSTIDVEGTT

-300 NVTIDNSNLEDGVEY
+300 NVAIDNSNLEDGVEY
-315 TGMIEDSADVPQT
+315 TGMIEDSADVPKT
-328 HSENA
+328 YSENA

-339 ALVTNESEVGAIN
+339 ALVANESEVGASN
-352 GEGSNKLSAEFKF
+352 GEGSNKLSAEFKL
-365 EYPKNK
+365 ENPKNK
-371 DDEEISASVS
+371 DDEGISASVS

-387 LKNSTKLYIAQDRQ
+387 LKNSTKLYIAQDHQ

-413 NFSIKME
+413 NISIKME

-433 PIPGLKIGLTPNVV
+433 PIPGLKIGLTPSVV

-459 LKGCIGVRISAQ
+459 LKGCIGVRISVQ
-471 EGVTN
+471 EGITN

-506 NEKVVELSF
+506 NEKIVELSF

-528 VISSSKSV
+528 VINSSKSV

-560 LNLKGLTFARTFEI
+560 LNLKGATFARTFEI

-587 DEFGF
+587 DEFAF

-610 KNPIKEAVISCN
+610 KNPIKDAVISCN
-622 STKYQTDENGKAK
+622 YMNYQTDENGKAK

-687 IGSNTFP
+687 IDENTFP
-694 DEKFR
+694 DENFR
-699 AYILKNIDKDG
+699 AYILKYIDKDG

-717 EIAET
+717 EIEET
-722 TSITCRARSISSL
+722 TSITCRDRSISSL
-735 KGIECFVN
+735 KGIECFAALEYLY
-743 VQSIDCSVNKLTE
+743 CSE
-756 LDVSKN
+756 
-762 TALMEFDCSSNNLTQ
+762 NNLTQ
-777 LDVSKNTALSTLYC
+777 LDVSKNTALEVLYC
-791 SINNLTHLDI
+791 SE
-801 SKNTALYAF
+801 
-810 GCAYNRLIQLDVS
+810 
-823 KNTALYWFDC
+823 
-833 SRNNLTQ
+833 NNLTQ
-840 LDVSKNTALTEL
+840 LDVSKNTALEA
-852 YCGGNKL
+852 
-859 NELDVSK
+859 LDCLK
-866 NTALYEFDCG
+866 
-876 DNNLTQLDVSK
+876 NNLTQLDVSK
-887 NTALYEFDCRSNN
+887 NTALEA
-900 LTQLDVSKNTT
+900 
-911 LYELYCSDN
+911 LYCFEN

-932 LYRVECDNNNLTQ
+932 LE
-945 LDVSKNTALV
+945 
-955 VIICRY
+955 
-961 NNLTQLDLG
+961 DL
-970 KNVKYIHCPGNNL
+970 YCSGNNL
-983 TQLDVSKNTA
+983 TQLDVSKNTE
-993 LYWFDCNNNNLTQLD
+993 LQDL
-1008 ISKNTALSTFKC
+1008 
-1020 SNNNITQLDVGKNT
+1020 
-1034 ALMEFDCSG
+1034 DCSG
-1043 NNLTQLDISKNTKLW
+1043 NNLTQLDVSKNTELQD
-1058 KLCCSN
+1058 LDCSGN
-1064 NSLTELDVSNNQLDY
+1064 NLTQLDVSENAKLCELKCYNNNISQLDMSNKSNLRI
-1079 LSCDRNVQVT
+1079 LSCDRNVQVI
-1089 GYNGTITYPDSST
+1089 GYHGEITYPSSST
-1102 SENRLDEES
+1102 SQNQLKEETKI
-1111 QPVTDDFSD
+1111 VTDNSSD

-1147 HMSYIGL
+1147 HVSYIGL

-1206 AAGAVEILVAEKR
+1206 ATGAVEILVAQKR
-1219 INITDDARV
+1219 INITDNARV

-1389 AKGVYEEVTEEET
+1389 AKGVYEEITEEET
-1402 ANVTTSY
+1402 ANVTISY

-1430 SGKAKRLEGIE
+1430 TGKAKRLEGIE

-1485 KIQLAGADKDK
+1485 EIRLTGADKDK

-1536 VKKNEKAP
+1536 VKKTEAAP
-1544 GLNYAGVDAS
+1544 GLDYAGVNAS

-1599 GAMSGTS
+1599 GTMSGTS

-1628 QYQTHIQKN
+1628 QYRTHIQTY
-1637 GWEQKWKKD
+1637 GWEKEWKKD
-1646 GEMSG
+1646 GVMSG

-1659 EAIRIKLYG
+1659 EAIQIKLYG

-1695 ESGTAGYAKRL
+1695 ESGTAGLAKRL
-1706 EGIQIVLVPKGSA
+1706 EGIQIVLIPKGGA

>member
-47 QDTTYLNTDDIELES
+47 QDTTYLNTDDIEIES

-95 DGTATVEYETLE
+95 DRTATVQYEALE

-114 AYDEITNQ
+114 AYDETTNQ

-134 ETAVNLELG
+134 ETAVDLELG
-143 NLSQYYILKGF
+143 DLPQYYILKGF

-211 MVIEQE
+211 IVIEQE

-239 NNMLS
+239 TNMLS

-261 IVKVSTIDVQGTT
+261 IVKVSTIDVEGTT

-300 NVTIDNSNLEDGVEY
+300 NVAIDNSNLEDGVEY
-315 TGMIEDSADVPQT
+315 TGMIEDSADVPKT
-328 HSENA
+328 YSENA

-339 ALVTNESEVGAIN
+339 ALVANESEVGASN
-352 GEGSNKLSAEFKF
+352 GEGSNKLSAEFKL
-365 EYPKNK
+365 ENPKNK
-371 DDEEISASVS
+371 DDEGISASVS

-387 LKNSTKLYIAQDRQ
+387 LKNSTKLYIAQDHQ

-413 NFSIKME
+413 NISIKME

-433 PIPGLKIGLTPNVV
+433 PIPGLKIGLTPSVV

-459 LKGCIGVRISAQ
+459 LKGCIGVRISVQ
-471 EGVTN
+471 EGITN

-506 NEKVVELSF
+506 NEKIVELSF

-528 VISSSKSV
+528 VINSSKSV

-560 LNLKGLTFARTFEI
+560 LNLKGATFARTFEI

-587 DEFGF
+587 DEFAF

-610 KNPIKEAVISCN
+610 KNPIKDAVISCN
-622 STKYQTDENGKAK
+622 YMNYQTDENGKAK

-687 IGSNTFP
+687 IDENTFP
-694 DEKFR
+694 DENFR
-699 AYILKNIDKDG
+699 AYILKYIDKDG

-717 EIAET
+717 EIEET
-722 TSITCRARSISSL
+722 TSITCRDRSISSL
-735 KGIECFVN
+735 KGIECFAALEYLY
-743 VQSIDCSVNKLTE
+743 CSE
-756 LDVSKN
+756 
-762 TALMEFDCSSNNLTQ
+762 NNLTQ
-777 LDVSKNTALSTLYC
+777 LDVSKNTALEVLYC
-791 SINNLTHLDI
+791 SE
-801 SKNTALYAF
+801 
-810 GCAYNRLIQLDVS
+810 
-823 KNTALYWFDC
+823 
-833 SRNNLTQ
+833 NNLTQ
-840 LDVSKNTALTEL
+840 LDVSKNTALEA
-852 YCGGNKL
+852 
-859 NELDVSK
+859 LDCLK
-866 NTALYEFDCG
+866 
-876 DNNLTQLDVSK
+876 NNLTQLDVSK
-887 NTALYEFDCRSNN
+887 NTALEA
-900 LTQLDVSKNTT
+900 
-911 LYELYCSDN
+911 LYCFEN

-932 LYRVECDNNNLTQ
+932 LE
-945 LDVSKNTALV
+945 
-955 VIICRY
+955 
-961 NNLTQLDLG
+961 DL
-970 KNVKYIHCPGNNL
+970 YCSGNNL

-993 LYWFDCNNNNLTQLD
+993 LEVL
-1008 ISKNTALSTFKC
+1008 
-1020 SNNNITQLDVGKNT
+1020 
-1034 ALMEFDCSG
+1034 DCSG
-1043 NNLTQLDISKNTKLW
+1043 NNLTQLDVSENA
-1058 KLCCSN
+1058 KLCELKCYN
-1064 NSLTELDVSNNQLDY
+1064 NNISQLDMSNKSNLRI
-1079 LSCDRNVQVT
+1079 LSCDRNVQVI
-1089 GYNGTITYPDSST
+1089 GYHGEITYPSSST
-1102 SENRLDEES
+1102 SQNQLKEETKI
-1111 QPVTDDFSD
+1111 VTDNSSD

-1147 HMSYIGL
+1147 HVSYIGL

-1206 AAGAVEILVAEKR
+1206 ATGAVEILVAQKR
-1219 INITDDARV
+1219 INITDNARV

-1389 AKGVYEEVTEEET
+1389 AKGVYEEITEEET
-1402 ANVTTSY
+1402 ANVTISY

-1430 SGKAKRLEGIE
+1430 TGKAKRLEGIE

-1485 KIQLAGADKDK
+1485 EIRLTGADKDK

-1536 VKKNEKAP
+1536 VKKTEAAP
-1544 GLNYAGVDAS
+1544 GLDYAGVNAS

-1599 GAMSGTS
+1599 GTMSGTS

-1628 QYQTHIQKN
+1628 QYRTHIQTY
-1637 GWEQKWKKD
+1637 GWEKEWKKD
-1646 GEMSG
+1646 GVMSG

-1659 EAIRIKLYG
+1659 EAIQIKLYG

-1695 ESGTAGYAKRL
+1695 EAGTAGLAKRL
-1706 EGIQIVLVPKGSA
+1706 EGIQIVLIPKGGA

>member
-239 NNMLS
+239 TNMLS

-261 IVKVSTIDVQGTT
+261 IVKVSTIDVEGTT

-300 NVTIDNSNLEDGVEY
+300 NVTIDNSNLDDGVEY
-315 TGMIEDSADVPQT
+315 TGMIEDSADVPKT
-328 HSENA
+328 YSENA

-339 ALVTNESEVGAIN
+339 ALVANESEVGASN
-352 GEGSNKLSAEFKF
+352 GEGSNKLSAEFKL
-365 EYPKNK
+365 ENPKNK

-413 NFSIKME
+413 NISIKME

-471 EGVTN
+471 EGITN

-560 LNLKGLTFARTFEI
+560 LNLKGATFARTFEI

-587 DEFGF
+587 DEFAF

-601 VTVLVLDKE
+601 VTVLALDKE
-610 KNPIKEAVISCN
+610 KNPIKDAVISCN

-640 GTYTISAEKQG
+640 GTYTISAAKQG

-687 IGSNTFP
+687 IDENTFP
-694 DEKFR
+694 DKNFR
-699 AYILKNIDKDG
+699 EYILENIDKDG

-722 TSITCRARSISSL
+722 TQIIIGSSTGQAEEDRIKSL
-735 KGIECFVN
+735 EGIEYFIN
-743 VQSIDCSVNKLTE
+743 ISKLECGNNRLTK
-756 LDVSKN
+756 LDVSN
-762 TALMEFDCSSNNLTQ
+762 NIELEELDCYWNKITELNVSNNKKLKK
-777 LDVSKNTALSTLYC
+777 LDCYV
-791 SINNLTHLDI
+791 NNL
-801 SKNTALYAF
+801 K
-810 GCAYNRLIQLDVS
+810 
-823 KNTALYWFDC
+823 
-833 SRNNLTQ
+833 
-840 LDVSKNTALTEL
+840 
-852 YCGGNKL
+852 
-859 NELDVSK
+859 
-866 NTALYEFDCG
+866 
-876 DNNLTQLDVSK
+876 
-887 NTALYEFDCRSNN
+887 
-900 LTQLDVSKNTT
+900 
-911 LYELYCSDN
+911 
-920 NLTQLDV
+920 
-927 SKNTA
+927 
-932 LYRVECDNNNLTQ
+932 
-945 LDVSKNTALV
+945 
-955 VIICRY
+955 
-961 NNLTQLDLG
+961 
-970 KNVKYIHCPGNNL
+970 
-983 TQLDVSKNTA
+983 
-993 LYWFDCNNNNLTQLD
+993 
-1008 ISKNTALSTFKC
+1008 
-1020 SNNNITQLDVGKNT
+1020 
-1034 ALMEFDCSG
+1034 
-1043 NNLTQLDISKNTKLW
+1043 
-1058 KLCCSN
+1058 
-1064 NSLTELDVSNNQLDY
+1064 ELDVSNNVELETLVCGSNNLTNLDVSRNSKLTELQCEYNELSELVVSSNNELRNFRCGNNDLGQLDVSNNIKLITLY
-1079 LSCDRNVQVT
+1079 CNDNKLTELNLNYNIELTELGCQSNELNNLDVKNNVNLIKLYCLENNLSQLDVSYNIELKELYCYWNRITKLNVSSNNKLNDLHCDKNTQVI
-1089 GYNGTITYPDSST
+1089 GYEGTVKHPDYSKTYDQM
-1102 SENRLDEES
+1102 REES
-1111 QPVTDDFSD
+1111 QPITDDFSD

-1147 HMSYIGL
+1147 HVSYIGL

-1206 AAGAVEILVAEKR
+1206 ATGAVEILVAQKR
-1219 INITDDARV
+1219 INITDNARV

-1389 AKGVYEEVTEEET
+1389 AKGVYEEITEEET
-1402 ANVTTSY
+1402 ANVTISY

-1430 SGKAKRLEGIE
+1430 TGKAKRLEGIE

-1485 KIQLAGADKDK
+1485 KIQLTGADKDK

-1544 GLNYAGVDAS
+1544 GLNYAGVNAS

-1559 SRAYIAKTN
+1559 FRAYIAKKN
-1568 GTITIPGS
+1568 GAITIPGS
-1576 ADSTN
+1576 VDSTN

-1599 GAMSGTS
+1599 GTMSGTSGKAKRLEAIKIKLSNAAYAGGVQYRTHVQTYGWEKEWRKDGAMSGTS
-1606 GKAKRLEGINIKL
+1606 GKAKRLE
-1619 SNAAYAGGI
+1619 AI
-1628 QYQTHIQKN
+1628 Q
-1637 GWEQKWKKD
+1637 
-1646 GEMSG
+1646 
-1651 TSGEAKRL
+1651 
-1659 EAIRIKLYG
+1659 IKLYG